1 MAEAFELYASFKIDT
16 SGYTQDLNKIRQEM
30 EQFQQE
36 LNSLAIHPTFDG
48 GRFRSE
54 LQQAQQQST
63 QATEE
68 IQRLQQQIQSLQ
80 EAADGGGSGDSG
92 GGVLS
97 GFLNRLDVIGD
108 IASGQFLANMAVNG
122 INSIID
128 GVTGSIDESIGL
140 ASDLVE
146 TQNVVDVTFEDSAS
160 TINKWAQE
168 ALNAYGITETKA
180 KQYSSTLGAM
190 LKSMGIADD
199 KVLQMSM
206 DMAGLAADMASFY
219 NLDHDTAFEKI
230 RSGISGE
237 NEPLKAL
244 GINMSVANLNAF
256 ALEKGMNKAFDKM
269 SQAEQATLRYQY
281 LLEATK
287 DAQGDFA
294 RTGDS
299 FSNEMRKLQTNLDRI
314 KTEFGKGLLG
324 VVTPAISLLNNV
336 LSDKSYQ
343 YTTAEKI
350 MQERDES
357 IYDAK
362 ATYAQSLTIVNS
374 MRNMEQESGKAVK
387 ATKAWQEALE
397 NLKNVM
403 PGLSQYVDLT
413 SDAIM
418 GNTER
423 IKQYVDTVNGVS
435 LYGAHDTAVTD
446 AQAAVDETEKQ
457 LESLYA
463 RRDYLN
469 SLIGG
474 SNAEEVKAA
483 YQDAAES
490 AYSSFVSTMSDISD
504 YTFADT
510 LEGFMREAPD
520 GSSQYN
526 DIIRARNG
534 FYSEFHHTFTDLQ
547 EDAWEMLTD
556 AMNLQSSDSSA
567 AAGELEDVNR
577 QIEETNDK
585 LNENQTALARATAE
599 WEAYKRAHPEAEKQ
613 VKFNEAIEDEKKA
626 LEDLKSTVKD
636 VYTYQEDALKKAQEA
651 YKGVAS
657 GMGYMVTHTQ
667 EEMKKLLDTDY
678 SKENV
683 LSWYGTNAD
692 ALHAYNDALQQAEA
706 SGVDVG
712 ILSGLTTYSRDN
724 DAYLSR
730 LLNLTPEEIK
740 QLNADYQRARDE
752 ENAMAETKTRY
763 TLANDETYQSMLSTM
778 EKALE
783 AFDQK
788 DAITA
793 YMAENDSAFLAG
805 IDDIRKTLET
815 EIPGINALLE
825 QLGLKQIDYELKDKP
840 WISDFFVRGD
850 ADQREEDIAHEKAA
864 PTLKE
869 QAQARRAREQA
880 RARSGYADM
889 IEDGLMPDDIK
900 ARAQR
905 WNRLVEMK
913 TQEMNDIVDIL
924 EQRMEENQRQRE
936 AEEAEQWNN
945 RATKDM
951 PPLYM
956 MDTIIANAAHPK
968 FVPNTYIGAPSSEQQ
983 EKTTGGNFFSAI
995 ESAIDAAK
1003 EIESRTIQEDF
1014 VTQSI
1019 FNALG
1024 EMMENYKE
1032 SLRNNSAPNI
1042 FSNSD
1047 GVLFVQVTNP
1057 GEIAN
1062 AVSGL
1067 PPTTINNTFSVDGKT
1082 VATAVAPIVNK
1093 IIGRGIRGN
1102 LMEVAR

>member
-16 SGYTQDLNKIRQEM
+16 SGYTQELNKIRQEM

-97 GFLNRLDVIGD
+97 GFLKRLDVIGD

-199 KVLQMSM
+199 QVLQMSM

-237 NEPLKAL
+237 TEPLKAL

-314 KTEFGKGLLG
+314 KTEFGKGLLD

-343 YTTAEKI
+343 YKDAEKI
-350 MQERDES
+350 YTERNQALF
-357 IYDAK
+357 DAQ
-362 ATYAQSLTIVNS
+362 ATYAESMTIVNA
-374 MRNMEQESGKAVK
+374 MRNMEDESGEAIKS
-387 ATKAWQEALE
+387 TDAWRLAIEELI
-397 NLKNVM
+397 NVM
-403 PGLSQYVDLT
+403 PGLAQYVDLT
-413 SDAIM
+413 SDAII
-418 GNTER
+418 GNTES
-423 IKQYVDTVNGVS
+423 INQYVDAVNGVS
-435 LYGAHDTAVTD
+435 QYAAHENAVND
-446 AQAAVDETEKQ
+446 AAALVDADKQ
-457 LESLYA
+457 ELAKLNAYNQYLQSIIDSAESGT
-463 RRDYLN
+463 
-469 SLIGG
+469 IK
-474 SNAEEVKAA
+474 AERKAA
-483 YQDAAES
+483 LER
-490 AYSSFVSTMSDISD
+490 AYEYFKSTVPNLA
-504 YTFADT
+504 FADT
-510 LEGFMREAPD
+510 WEEFTKSSPGNP
-520 GSSQYN
+520 SQYTQQQN
-526 DIIRARNG
+526 VQKGLKREYGYYQLTGTAADAWNQLMEAEEAYNNPSAYYIAQQQENQKQIEA
-534 FYSEFHHTFTDLQ
+534 TTQKLQ
-547 EDAWEMLTD
+547 EDTKAY
-556 AMNLQSSDSSA
+556 
-567 AAGELEDVNR
+567 
-577 QIEETNDK
+577 ND
-585 LNENQTALARATAE
+585 ATAAQNDFVE
-599 WEAYKRAHPEAEKQ
+599 SNEKAKKQ
-613 VKFNEAIEDEKKA
+613 YDFDKAVEDEKKA
-626 LEDLKSTVKD
+626 LEDLKTALKD
-636 VYTYQEDALKKAQEA
+636 VETYRADTLKKAQEA

-706 SGVDVG
+706 AGVDVG

-763 TLANDETYQSMLSTM
+763 TLADDETYQAMLETVQKS
-778 EKALE
+778 LE
-783 AFDQK
+783 AFEQK
-788 DAITA
+788 DEIAA
-793 YMAENDSAFLAG
+793 YMAENNNSLLAG
-805 IDDIRKTLET
+805 IDKMRKTLEA

-825 QLGLKQIDYELKDKP
+825 QLGFKQINYKIKNKPWVHDYGGARAGYADLFADVAKDKNAFNK
-840 WISDFFVRGD
+840 DE
-850 ADQREEDIAHEKAA
+850 AKALHA
-864 PTLKE
+864 IK
-869 QAQARRAREQA
+869 A

-1093 IIGRGIRGN
+1093 IIGRGIRGK

>member
-1 MAEAFELYASFKIDT
+1 
-16 SGYTQDLNKIRQEM
+16 
-30 EQFQQE
+30 
-36 LNSLAIHPTFDG
+36 
-48 GRFRSE
+48 
-54 LQQAQQQST
+54 
-63 QATEE
+63 
-68 IQRLQQQIQSLQ
+68 
-80 EAADGGGSGDSG
+80 
-92 GGVLS
+92 
-97 GFLNRLDVIGD
+97 
-108 IASGQFLANMAVNG
+108 
-122 INSIID
+122 
-128 GVTGSIDESIGL
+128 
-140 ASDLVE
+140 
-146 TQNVVDVTFEDSAS
+146 
-160 TINKWAQE
+160 
-168 ALNAYGITETKA
+168 
-180 KQYSSTLGAM
+180 
-190 LKSMGIADD
+190 
-199 KVLQMSM
+199 
-206 DMAGLAADMASFY
+206 
-219 NLDHDTAFEKI
+219 
-230 RSGISGE
+230 
-237 NEPLKAL
+237 
-244 GINMSVANLNAF
+244 MSVANLNAF

-374 MRNMEQESGKAVK
+374 MRNMEQESGEAVK

-423 IKQYVDTVNGVS
+423 INQYVDTVNGVS

-469 SLIGG
+469 SLIVG

-490 AYSSFVSTMSDISD
+490 AYSSFVRTMSDISD

-510 LEGFMREAPD
+510 LEEFMREAPD

-534 FYSEFHHTFTDLQ
+534 FYSDFHHTFNDVQ
-547 EDAWEMLTD
+547 ENAWEMLAE
-556 AMNLQSSDSSA
+556 AMNLQSLDSNA
-567 AAGELEDVNR
+567 AAGELEEVNR
-577 QIEETNDK
+577 QIEETNDE

-599 WEAYKRAHPEAEKQ
+599 WEAYKRAHPEVEEQ

-626 LEDLKSTVKD
+626 LEDLKTALKD
-636 VYTYQEDALKKAQEA
+636 ADTYRADTLKKAQEA

-706 SGVDVG
+706 AGVDVG

-763 TLANDETYQSMLSTM
+763 TLADDETYQAMLETVQKS
-778 EKALE
+778 LE
-783 AFDQK
+783 AFEQK
-788 DAITA
+788 DEIAA
-793 YMAENDSAFLAG
+793 YMAENNSAVLAG
-805 IDDIRKTLET
+805 INDMKQTLVK
-815 EIPGINALLE
+815 EIPQINALLKI
-825 QLGLKQIDYELKDKP
+825 LGFNNKIETKIHEWTTDFSQNETPYDFLGDISTGKGRAANAPLAVGGHLMEYWAPNPETNPQELADVLAALEAKQKENQKVREGNGYWDKVQEAADKAYENRKQVAKNLTF
-840 WISDFFVRGD
+840 I
-850 ADQREEDIAHEKAA
+850 REMHTTLETMQENYLTA
-864 PTLKE
+864 LKE
-869 QAQARRAREQA
+869 R
-880 RARSGYADM
+880 
-889 IEDGLMPDDIK
+889 K
-900 ARAQR
+900 
-905 WNRLVEMK
+905 
-913 TQEMNDIVDIL
+913 
-924 EQRMEENQRQRE
+924 
-936 AEEAEQWNN
+936 
-945 RATKDM
+945 
-951 PPLYM
+951 
-956 MDTIIANAAHPK
+956 
-968 FVPNTYIGAPSSEQQ
+968 
-983 EKTTGGNFFSAI
+983 
-995 ESAIDAAK
+995 
-1003 EIESRTIQEDF
+1003 
-1014 VTQSI
+1014 
-1019 FNALG
+1019 
-1024 EMMENYKE
+1024 
-1032 SLRNNSAPNI
+1032 APNI
-1042 FSNSD
+1042 TNNEN
-1047 GVLFVQVTNP
+1047 GVLWVRIENP
-1057 GEIAN
+1057 ADVAK

-1067 PPTTINNTFSVDGKT
+1067 PPTTIQNNFSVDGKMI
-1082 VATAVAPIVNK
+1082 ATAIAPYVNSA
-1093 IIGRGIRGN
+1093 IGGTIRSN
-1102 LMEVAR
+1102 LMFKKWGD

>member
-16 SGYTQDLNKIRQEM
+16 SGYTQELNKIRQEM
-30 EQFQQE
+30 QQFQQE
-36 LNSLAIHPTFDG
+36 LNSFAVHPTFDA
-48 GRFRSE
+48 GRFRAE

-97 GFLNRLDVIGD
+97 GFLSRLDVIGD

-199 KVLQMSM
+199 QVLQMSM

-237 NEPLKAL
+237 TEPLKAL

-469 SLIGG
+469 SLIVG

-483 YQDAAES
+483 YHDVVEN
-490 AYSSFVSTMSDISD
+490 AYQSFVRTMAGTNAN
-504 YTFADT
+504 YTFANTFD
-510 LEGFMREAPD
+510 EFFA
-520 GSSQYN
+520 SQY
-526 DIIRARNG
+526 DEVDRAIRGVGDSSINLFDFGDMQAAAW
-534 FYSEFHHTFTDLQ
+534 SKLTEAMSLQTF
-547 EDAWEMLTD
+547 
-556 AMNLQSSDSSA
+556 DSSA

-577 QIEETNDK
+577 QIAETNDK

-599 WEAYKRAHPEAEKQ
+599 WEAYKRAHPEAEEQ
-613 VKFNEAIEDEKKA
+613 VKFNEAVENEKKA
-626 LEDLKSTVKD
+626 LEDLKTALKD
-636 VYTYQEDALKKAQEA
+636 VDTYRADTLKKAQEA

-657 GMGYMVTHTQ
+657 GMGYMVTHKQ

-706 SGVDVG
+706 AGVDVG

-763 TLANDETYQSMLSTM
+763 TLADDETYQAMLETVQKS
-778 EKALE
+778 LE
-783 AFDQK
+783 AFEQK
-788 DAITA
+788 DAIAA
-793 YMAENDSAFLAG
+793 YMAENNSAVLAG
-805 IDDIRKTLET
+805 IDDMKQTLVK
-815 EIPGINALLE
+815 EIPQINALLKI
-825 QLGLKQIDYELKDKP
+825 LGFNNKIETKIHEWRTDFSQNETPYDFLGDISTGKGRAANAPLAVGGHLMEYWAPNPKTNPQELADVLAALEAKQKENQKVREGNGYWDKVQEAADKAYENRKQVAENLTF
-840 WISDFFVRGD
+840 I
-850 ADQREEDIAHEKAA
+850 REMHTTLETMQENYLTA
-864 PTLKE
+864 LKE
-869 QAQARRAREQA
+869 R
-880 RARSGYADM
+880 
-889 IEDGLMPDDIK
+889 K
-900 ARAQR
+900 
-905 WNRLVEMK
+905 
-913 TQEMNDIVDIL
+913 
-924 EQRMEENQRQRE
+924 
-936 AEEAEQWNN
+936 
-945 RATKDM
+945 
-951 PPLYM
+951 
-956 MDTIIANAAHPK
+956 
-968 FVPNTYIGAPSSEQQ
+968 
-983 EKTTGGNFFSAI
+983 
-995 ESAIDAAK
+995 
-1003 EIESRTIQEDF
+1003 
-1014 VTQSI
+1014 
-1019 FNALG
+1019 
-1024 EMMENYKE
+1024 
-1032 SLRNNSAPNI
+1032 APNI
-1042 FSNSD
+1042 TNNED
-1047 GVLFVQVTNP
+1047 GVLWVRIENP
-1057 GEIAN
+1057 ADVAK

-1067 PPTTINNTFSVDGKT
+1067 PPTTIQNNFSVDGKMI
-1082 VATAVAPIVNK
+1082 ATAIAPYVNSA
-1093 IIGRGIRGN
+1093 IGGTIRSN
-1102 LMEVAR
+1102 LMFKKWGD

>member
-16 SGYTQDLNKIRQEM
+16 SGYTQELNKIRQEM

-48 GRFRSE
+48 GRFRTE

-68 IQRLQQQIQSLQ
+68 IKRLQQQIQSLQ
-80 EAADGGGSGDSG
+80 EAAEDSGDDSKNSITG
-92 GGVLS
+92 L
-97 GFLNRLDVIGD
+97 LKRIGIVGE
-108 IASGQFLANMAVNG
+108 IASGQFLGNMFVNG
-122 INSIID
+122 VNTVID
-128 GVTGSIDESIGL
+128 GVTGSISESIEL
-140 ASDLVE
+140 ASDLTE

-199 KVLQMSM
+199 QVLQMSM

-237 NEPLKAL
+237 TEPLKAL

-336 LSDKSYQ
+336 LSVQSYQ
-343 YTTAEKI
+343 YTDAAKNLI
-350 MQERDES
+350 ERNES
-357 IYDAK
+357 IYEAQ
-362 ATYAQSLTIVNS
+362 ATYAQSMTIMNA
-374 MRNMEQESGKAVK
+374 MRNMEEESGDAIKSTNEWK
-387 ATKAWQEALE
+387 DALE
-397 NLKNVM
+397 DLKNVM
-403 PGLSQYVDLT
+403 PGLARYVDLT
-413 SDAIM
+413 SDAIV
-418 GNTER
+418 GNTES
-423 IKQYVDTVNGVS
+423 ISKYVDKLNGVS
-435 LYGAHDTAVTD
+435 LYAAHEEAV
-446 AQAAVDETEKQ
+446 
-457 LESLYA
+457 
-463 RRDYLN
+463 
-469 SLIGG
+469 
-474 SNAEEVKAA
+474 SNAKEQLNQDKQYLAELEAQKRYIQERIDAAGTETVKAA
-483 YQDAAES
+483 NKAALDSAYAYFKSTVPYYDLADTYDEFVKYSFWHISQRNDIERGRMGNRHSAYEKLNDTQEAAWQALLAAENNYNDPTAS
-490 AYSSFVSTMSDISD
+490 LIEKLKELDSQIAETSVSINEETAAFEKLTAEQEEFNKANKEAKLQYDFNKSVDAQKKAFAD
-504 YTFADT
+504 LKTALGDLETYQADT
-510 LEGFMREAPD
+510 LAKM
-520 GSSQYN
+520 
-526 DIIRARNG
+526 
-534 FYSEFHHTFTDLQ
+534 
-547 EDAWEMLTD
+547 
-556 AMNLQSSDSSA
+556 
-567 AAGELEDVNR
+567 
-577 QIEETNDK
+577 
-585 LNENQTALARATAE
+585 
-599 WEAYKRAHPEAEKQ
+599 EKSYRG
-613 VKFNEAIEDEKKA
+613 
-626 LEDLKSTVKD
+626 L
-636 VYTYQEDALKKAQEA
+636 
-651 YKGVAS
+651 AS
-657 GMGYMVTHTQ
+657 GLGFMVTHT
-667 EEMKKLLDTDY
+667 EAEFDKLVSGKY
-678 SKENV
+678 SEKNVMGWFEN
-683 LSWYGTNAD
+683 NAES
-692 ALHAYNDALQQAEA
+692 LKAYNDALEQAKEA
-706 SGVDVG
+706 GYDPG
-712 ILSGLTTYSRDN
+712 ILAQIAKYSTEN
-724 DAYLSR
+724 DALLARYLSVADD
-730 LLNLTPEEIK
+730 PEKVKKI
-740 QLNADYQRARDE
+740 NAGYQATIAE
-752 ENAMAETKTRY
+752 ENRSAQIATDFEMASDEKYQSLVKIAEQYLELYNQSSEITSAMAKNKNAF
-763 TLANDETYQSMLSTM
+763 LGGIDDLK
-778 EKALE
+778 KALE
-783 AFDQK
+783 
-788 DAITA
+788 
-793 YMAENDSAFLAG
+793 EEL
-805 IDDIRKTLET
+805 
-815 EIPGINALLE
+815 PGINELLE
-825 QLGLKQIDYELKDKP
+825 KYGFVKIKNDFEKKP
-840 WISDFFVRGD
+840 WIHDFGGAREGY
-850 ADQREEDIAHEKAA
+850 ADMFDDVANDKNAFS
-864 PTLKE
+864 KE
-869 QAQARRAREQA
+869 QAKALHAIEARS
-880 RARSGYADM
+880 RSGYADM

-905 WNRLVEMK
+905 WNRLVKMK

-924 EQRMEENQRQRE
+924 EQRMEENQSQRE

-968 FVPNTYIGAPSSEQQ
+968 FVPNTYIGTPSSEQQ
-983 EKTTGGNFFSAI
+983 EKTTGGNVFSAI
-995 ESAIDAAK
+995 ESAIAAAK

-1014 VTQSI
+1014 VTKSI
-1019 FNALG
+1019 SNALG
-1024 EMMENYKE
+1024 EMMENYKK

-1047 GVLFVQVTNP
+1047 GVLFVQVMNP
-1057 GEIAN
+1057 DEIAN

-1067 PPTTINNTFSVDGKT
+1067 PPTNINNTFSVDGKT

>member
-1 MAEAFELYASFKIDT
+1 
-16 SGYTQDLNKIRQEM
+16 
-30 EQFQQE
+30 
-36 LNSLAIHPTFDG
+36 
-48 GRFRSE
+48 
-54 LQQAQQQST
+54 
-63 QATEE
+63 
-68 IQRLQQQIQSLQ
+68 
-80 EAADGGGSGDSG
+80 
-92 GGVLS
+92 
-97 GFLNRLDVIGD
+97 
-108 IASGQFLANMAVNG
+108 
-122 INSIID
+122 
-128 GVTGSIDESIGL
+128 
-140 ASDLVE
+140 
-146 TQNVVDVTFEDSAS
+146 
-160 TINKWAQE
+160 
-168 ALNAYGITETKA
+168 
-180 KQYSSTLGAM
+180 
-190 LKSMGIADD
+190 
-199 KVLQMSM
+199 
-206 DMAGLAADMASFY
+206 
-219 NLDHDTAFEKI
+219 
-230 RSGISGE
+230 
-237 NEPLKAL
+237 
-244 GINMSVANLNAF
+244 MSVANLNAF
-256 ALEKGMNKAFDKM
+256 ALEKGMTKAFDKM

-374 MRNMEQESGKAVK
+374 MRNMEQESGEAVK

-469 SLIGG
+469 SLIVG

-483 YQDAAES
+483 YHDVVEN
-490 AYSSFVSTMSDISD
+490 AYHSFVRTMAGTNAN
-504 YTFADT
+504 YTFANTFD
-510 LEGFMREAPD
+510 EFFA
-520 GSSQYN
+520 SQY
-526 DIIRARNG
+526 DEVDRAIRGVGDSSINLFDFGDMQAAAW
-534 FYSEFHHTFTDLQ
+534 SKLTEAMSLQTF
-547 EDAWEMLTD
+547 
-556 AMNLQSSDSSA
+556 DSSA

-599 WEAYKRAHPEAEKQ
+599 WEAYKRAHPEAEEQ
-613 VKFNEAIEDEKKA
+613 VKFNEAVEDEKKA
-626 LEDLKSTVKD
+626 LEDLKTALKD
-636 VYTYQEDALKKAQEA
+636 VETYRADTLKKAQEA

-657 GMGYMVTHTQ
+657 GMGYMVTHTRA
-667 EEMKKLLDTDY
+667 EMDKLLATDY

-706 SGVDVG
+706 AGVDVG

-763 TLANDETYQSMLSTM
+763 TLADDETYQAMLETVQKS
-778 EKALE
+778 LE
-783 AFDQK
+783 AFEQK
-788 DAITA
+788 DEIAA
-793 YMAENDSAFLAG
+793 YMAENNSAVLAG
-805 IDDIRKTLET
+805 INTMRETLEA

-825 QLGLKQIDYELKDKP
+825 QLGFKQIDYELKDKP

-850 ADQREEDIAHEKAA
+850 ADQREEDIAHEKTA

-983 EKTTGGNFFSAI
+983 EKTTGGNVFSAI

-1057 GEIAN
+1057 DEIAN

-1093 IIGRGIRGN
+1093 TIGRGIRGN

>member
-1 MAEAFELYASFKIDT
+1 
-16 SGYTQDLNKIRQEM
+16 
-30 EQFQQE
+30 
-36 LNSLAIHPTFDG
+36 
-48 GRFRSE
+48 
-54 LQQAQQQST
+54 
-63 QATEE
+63 
-68 IQRLQQQIQSLQ
+68 
-80 EAADGGGSGDSG
+80 
-92 GGVLS
+92 
-97 GFLNRLDVIGD
+97 
-108 IASGQFLANMAVNG
+108 
-122 INSIID
+122 
-128 GVTGSIDESIGL
+128 
-140 ASDLVE
+140 
-146 TQNVVDVTFEDSAS
+146 
-160 TINKWAQE
+160 
-168 ALNAYGITETKA
+168 
-180 KQYSSTLGAM
+180 
-190 LKSMGIADD
+190 
-199 KVLQMSM
+199 
-206 DMAGLAADMASFY
+206 
-219 NLDHDTAFEKI
+219 
-230 RSGISGE
+230 
-237 NEPLKAL
+237 
-244 GINMSVANLNAF
+244 MSVANLNAF

-350 MQERDES
+350 MQERDDA

-374 MRNMEQESGKAVK
+374 MRNMEQESGEAVK

-469 SLIGG
+469 SLIVG

-483 YQDAAES
+483 YHDVVEN
-490 AYSSFVSTMSDISD
+490 AYQSFVRTMAGTNAN
-504 YTFADT
+504 YTFANTFD
-510 LEGFMREAPD
+510 EFFA
-520 GSSQYN
+520 SQY
-526 DIIRARNG
+526 DEVDRAIRGVGDSSINLFDFGDMQAAAW
-534 FYSEFHHTFTDLQ
+534 SKLTEAMSLQTF
-547 EDAWEMLTD
+547 
-556 AMNLQSSDSSA
+556 DSSA

-585 LNENQTALARATAE
+585 LNENQTVLARATAE
-599 WEAYKRAHPEAEKQ
+599 REAYKRAHPEAEEQ
-613 VKFNEAIEDEKKA
+613 VKFNEAVEDEKKA
-626 LEDLKSTVKD
+626 LEDLKTALKD
-636 VYTYQEDALKKAQEA
+636 VETYRADTLKKAQEA

-657 GMGYMVTHTQ
+657 GMGYMVTHTRA
-667 EEMKKLLDTDY
+667 EMDKLLATDY

-706 SGVDVG
+706 AGVDVG

-763 TLANDETYQSMLSTM
+763 TLADDETYQAMLETVQKS
-778 EKALE
+778 LE
-783 AFDQK
+783 AFEQK
-788 DAITA
+788 DAIAA
-793 YMAENDSAFLAG
+793 YMAENNSAVLVG
-805 IDDIRKTLET
+805 INTMRETLEA

-825 QLGLKQIDYELKDKP
+825 QLGFKQIDYELEDKP

-850 ADQREEDIAHEKAA
+850 ADQREEDIAHEKTA

-983 EKTTGGNFFSAI
+983 EKTTGGNVFSAI

-1057 GEIAN
+1057 DEIAN

-1082 VATAVAPIVNK
+1082 VATEVAPIVNK

>member
-16 SGYTQDLNKIRQEM
+16 SGYTQELNKIRQEM

-48 GRFRSE
+48 GRFRTE

-68 IQRLQQQIQSLQ
+68 IKRLQQQIQSLQ
-80 EAADGGGSGDSG
+80 EAAEDSGDDSKNSITG
-92 GGVLS
+92 L
-97 GFLNRLDVIGD
+97 LKRIGIVGE
-108 IASGQFLANMAVNG
+108 IASGQFLGNMFVNG
-122 INSIID
+122 VNTVID
-128 GVTGSIDESIGL
+128 GVTGSISESIGL

-199 KVLQMSM
+199 QVLQMSM

-237 NEPLKAL
+237 TEPLKAL

-469 SLIGG
+469 SLIVG
-474 SNAEEVKAA
+474 SNAEEVKSAYHDVVENA
-483 YQDAAES
+483 YQ
-490 AYSSFVSTMSDISD
+490 SFVRTMAGTNAN
-504 YTFADT
+504 YTFANTFD
-510 LEGFMREAPD
+510 EFFA
-520 GSSQYN
+520 SQY
-526 DIIRARNG
+526 DEVDRAIRGVGDSSINLFDFGDMQAAAW
-534 FYSEFHHTFTDLQ
+534 SKLTEAMSLQTF
-547 EDAWEMLTD
+547 
-556 AMNLQSSDSSA
+556 DSSA
-567 AAGELEDVNR
+567 AAGELEEVNR

-585 LNENQTALARATAE
+585 LSENQTALARATAE
-599 WEAYKRAHPEAEKQ
+599 WEAYKRAHPEAEEQ

-626 LEDLKSTVKD
+626 LEDLKTALKD
-636 VYTYQEDALKKAQEA
+636 VDTYRADTLKKAQEA

-706 SGVDVG
+706 AGVDVG

-763 TLANDETYQSMLSTM
+763 TLADDETYQAMLETVKKS
-778 EKALE
+778 LE
-783 AFDQK
+783 AFEQK
-788 DAITA
+788 DAIAA
-793 YMAENDSAFLAG
+793 YMAENNNSLLAG
-805 IDDIRKTLET
+805 IDDMRKTLEA

-825 QLGLKQIDYELKDKP
+825 QLGFNPIDYEIKDKP
-840 WISDFFVRGD
+840 WVHDFGGSRAGY
-850 ADQREEDIAHEKAA
+850 ADLFDDVAKDKNAFNKDEAKALHA
-864 PTLKE
+864 IK
-869 QAQARRAREQA
+869 A

-924 EQRMEENQRQRE
+924 EQRMEGNQRQRE

-983 EKTTGGNFFSAI
+983 EKTTGGNVFSAI

-1057 GEIAN
+1057 DEIAN

-1082 VATAVAPIVNK
+1082 VATEVAPIVNK
-1093 IIGRGIRGN
+1093 IIGRGIRRN

>member
-1 MAEAFELYASFKIDT
+1 
-16 SGYTQDLNKIRQEM
+16 
-30 EQFQQE
+30 
-36 LNSLAIHPTFDG
+36 
-48 GRFRSE
+48 
-54 LQQAQQQST
+54 
-63 QATEE
+63 
-68 IQRLQQQIQSLQ
+68 
-80 EAADGGGSGDSG
+80 
-92 GGVLS
+92 
-97 GFLNRLDVIGD
+97 
-108 IASGQFLANMAVNG
+108 
-122 INSIID
+122 
-128 GVTGSIDESIGL
+128 
-140 ASDLVE
+140 
-146 TQNVVDVTFEDSAS
+146 
-160 TINKWAQE
+160 
-168 ALNAYGITETKA
+168 
-180 KQYSSTLGAM
+180 
-190 LKSMGIADD
+190 
-199 KVLQMSM
+199 
-206 DMAGLAADMASFY
+206 
-219 NLDHDTAFEKI
+219 
-230 RSGISGE
+230 
-237 NEPLKAL
+237 
-244 GINMSVANLNAF
+244 MSVANLNAF

-350 MQERDES
+350 MQERDDA

-374 MRNMEQESGKAVK
+374 MRNMEQESGEAVK

-469 SLIGG
+469 SLIVG

-483 YQDAAES
+483 YHDVVEN
-490 AYSSFVSTMSDISD
+490 AYQSFVRTMAGTNAN
-504 YTFADT
+504 YTFANTFD
-510 LEGFMREAPD
+510 EFFA
-520 GSSQYN
+520 SQY
-526 DIIRARNG
+526 DEVDRAIRGVGDSSINLFDFGDMQAAAW
-534 FYSEFHHTFTDLQ
+534 SKLTEAMSLQTF
-547 EDAWEMLTD
+547 
-556 AMNLQSSDSSA
+556 DSSA

-599 WEAYKRAHPEAEKQ
+599 WEAYKRAHPEAEEQ
-613 VKFNEAIEDEKKA
+613 VKFNEAVEDEKKA
-626 LEDLKSTVKD
+626 LEDLKTALKD
-636 VYTYQEDALKKAQEA
+636 VETYRADTLKKAQEA

-657 GMGYMVTHTQ
+657 GMGYMVTHTRA
-667 EEMKKLLDTDY
+667 EMDKLLATDY

-706 SGVDVG
+706 AGVDVG

-740 QLNADYQRARDE
+740 QLNADYKRARDE

-763 TLANDETYQSMLSTM
+763 TLADDETYQAMLETVKKS
-778 EKALE
+778 LE
-783 AFDQK
+783 AFEQK
-788 DAITA
+788 DAIAA
-793 YMAENDSAFLAG
+793 YMAENNNSLLAG
-805 IDDIRKTLET
+805 IDDMRKTLEA

-825 QLGLKQIDYELKDKP
+825 QLGFNPIDYEIKDKP
-840 WISDFFVRGD
+840 WVHNFGGSRAGY
-850 ADQREEDIAHEKAA
+850 ADLFDDVAKDKNAFNKDEAKALHA
-864 PTLKE
+864 IK
-869 QAQARRAREQA
+869 A

-983 EKTTGGNFFSAI
+983 EKTTGGNVFSAI

-1057 GEIAN
+1057 DEIAN

-1082 VATAVAPIVNK
+1082 VATSVAPIVNK

>member
-1 MAEAFELYASFKIDT
+1 
-16 SGYTQDLNKIRQEM
+16 
-30 EQFQQE
+30 
-36 LNSLAIHPTFDG
+36 
-48 GRFRSE
+48 
-54 LQQAQQQST
+54 
-63 QATEE
+63 
-68 IQRLQQQIQSLQ
+68 
-80 EAADGGGSGDSG
+80 
-92 GGVLS
+92 
-97 GFLNRLDVIGD
+97 
-108 IASGQFLANMAVNG
+108 
-122 INSIID
+122 
-128 GVTGSIDESIGL
+128 
-140 ASDLVE
+140 
-146 TQNVVDVTFEDSAS
+146 
-160 TINKWAQE
+160 
-168 ALNAYGITETKA
+168 
-180 KQYSSTLGAM
+180 
-190 LKSMGIADD
+190 
-199 KVLQMSM
+199 
-206 DMAGLAADMASFY
+206 
-219 NLDHDTAFEKI
+219 
-230 RSGISGE
+230 
-237 NEPLKAL
+237 
-244 GINMSVANLNAF
+244 MSVANLNAF

-343 YTTAEKI
+343 YKDAEKI
-350 MQERDES
+350 YTERNQALF
-357 IYDAK
+357 DAQ
-362 ATYAQSLTIVNS
+362 ATYAESMTIVNA
-374 MRNMEQESGKAVK
+374 MRNMEDESGETIKS
-387 ATKAWQEALE
+387 TDAWRVAIEELI
-397 NLKNVM
+397 NVM
-403 PGLSQYVDLT
+403 PGLAQYVDLT
-413 SDAIM
+413 SDAII
-418 GNTER
+418 GNTES
-423 IKQYVDTVNGVS
+423 INQYVDAVNGVS
-435 LYGAHDTAVTD
+435 QYAAHENAVND
-446 AQAAVDETEKQ
+446 AAALVDADKQ
-457 LESLYA
+457 ELAKLNAYNQYLQSIIDSAESGT
-463 RRDYLN
+463 
-469 SLIGG
+469 IK
-474 SNAEEVKAA
+474 AERKAA
-483 YQDAAES
+483 LERAYEYFKSTVPNLAFANTWEEFTKSSPGNPSQYTQQQNVQKGLKREYGYYQLTGTAAEAWNQLMEAEQAYNNPS
-490 AYSSFVSTMSDISD
+490 AYYI
-504 YTFADT
+504 AQQQ
-510 LEGFMREAPD
+510 ENQKQIEATT
-520 GSSQYN
+520 QK
-526 DIIRARNG
+526 
-534 FYSEFHHTFTDLQ
+534 LQ
-547 EDAWEMLTD
+547 EDTKAY
-556 AMNLQSSDSSA
+556 
-567 AAGELEDVNR
+567 
-577 QIEETNDK
+577 ND
-585 LNENQTALARATAE
+585 ATAAQNDFVE
-599 WEAYKRAHPEAEKQ
+599 SNEKAKKQ
-613 VKFNEAIEDEKKA
+613 YDFDKAVEDEKKA
-626 LEDLKSTVKD
+626 LEDLKTALKD
-636 VYTYQEDALKKAQEA
+636 VETYRADTLKKAQEA

-657 GMGYMVTHTQ
+657 GMGYMVTHTRA
-667 EEMKKLLDTDY
+667 EMDKLLATDY

-706 SGVDVG
+706 AGVDVG

-763 TLANDETYQSMLSTM
+763 TLADDETYQAMLETVQKS
-778 EKALE
+778 LE
-783 AFDQK
+783 AFEQK
-788 DAITA
+788 DAIAA
-793 YMAENDSAFLAG
+793 YMAENNSAVLAG
-805 IDDIRKTLET
+805 INTMRETLEA

-825 QLGLKQIDYELKDKP
+825 QLGFKQIDYELEDKP

-850 ADQREEDIAHEKAA
+850 ADQREEDIAHEKTA

>member
-16 SGYTQDLNKIRQEM
+16 SGYTQELNKIRQEM

-48 GRFRSE
+48 GRFRTE

-80 EAADGGGSGDSG
+80 QAADGGSGDSG

-97 GFLNRLDVIGD
+97 GFLSRLDVIGD

-199 KVLQMSM
+199 QILQMSM

-237 NEPLKAL
+237 NEPLKTL

-256 ALEKGMNKAFDKM
+256 ALEKGMTKTFDKM
-269 SQAEQATLRYQY
+269 TQAEQATLRYQY

-374 MRNMEQESGKAVK
+374 MRNMEQESGEAVK

-413 SDAIM
+413 SDTIM

-469 SLIGG
+469 SLIVG

-483 YQDAAES
+483 YHDVVENAYQSFVRTMAGTNANYTFANTFDEFFASQYDEVDRAIRGVGDSSINLFDFGDMQDAAWSKLTE
-490 AYSSFVSTMSDISD
+490 AMSLQ
-504 YTFADT
+504 TF
-510 LEGFMREAPD
+510 
-520 GSSQYN
+520 
-526 DIIRARNG
+526 
-534 FYSEFHHTFTDLQ
+534 
-547 EDAWEMLTD
+547 
-556 AMNLQSSDSSA
+556 DSSA

-599 WEAYKRAHPEAEKQ
+599 WEAYKRAHPEAEEQ

-626 LEDLKSTVKD
+626 LEDLKTALKD
-636 VYTYQEDALKKAQEA
+636 VDTYRADTLKKAQEA

-706 SGVDVG
+706 AGVDVG

-752 ENAMAETKTRY
+752 ENAMAETKTR
-763 TLANDETYQSMLSTM
+763 LALADDETYQAMLETVQKS
-778 EKALE
+778 LE
-783 AFDQK
+783 AFEQK
-788 DAITA
+788 DEIAA
-793 YMAENDSAFLAG
+793 YMAENNSAVLAG
-805 IDDIRKTLET
+805 INTMRETLEA

-825 QLGLKQIDYELKDKP
+825 QLGFKQIDYELKDKP

-850 ADQREEDIAHEKAA
+850 ADQREEDIAHEKTA

-869 QAQARRAREQA
+869 Q
-880 RARSGYADM
+880 
-889 IEDGLMPDDIK
+889 
-900 ARAQR
+900 AQR

-983 EKTTGGNFFSAI
+983 EKTTGGNVFSAI

>member
-16 SGYTQDLNKIRQEM
+16 SGYTQELNKIRQEM
-30 EQFQQE
+30 QQFQQE
-36 LNSLAIHPTFDG
+36 LNSFAVHPTFDA
-48 GRFRSE
+48 GRFRAE

-97 GFLNRLDVIGD
+97 GFLSQLDVIGD

-128 GVTGSIDESIGL
+128 GVTGSISESIEL
-140 ASDLVE
+140 ASDLKE

-199 KVLQMSM
+199 QVLQMSM

-374 MRNMEQESGKAVK
+374 MRNMEQESGEAVK

-469 SLIGG
+469 SLIVG

-483 YQDAAES
+483 YRDVVEN
-490 AYSSFVSTMSDISD
+490 AYQSFVRTMAGTNAN
-504 YTFADT
+504 YTFANTFD
-510 LEGFMREAPD
+510 EFFA
-520 GSSQYN
+520 SQY
-526 DIIRARNG
+526 DEVDRAIRGVGDSSINLFDFGDMQAAAW
-534 FYSEFHHTFTDLQ
+534 SKLTEAMSLQTF
-547 EDAWEMLTD
+547 
-556 AMNLQSSDSSA
+556 DSSA
-567 AAGELEDVNR
+567 ATGELEEVNR

-585 LNENQTALARATAE
+585 LNENQTALARATSE
-599 WEAYKRAHPEAEKQ
+599 WEAYKRAHPEAEEQ

-636 VYTYQEDALKKAQEA
+636 VYTYQEDALKKMQKS

-657 GMGYMVTHTQ
+657 GFGFMVKHTRDEMQ
-667 EEMKKLLDTDY
+667 ELL
-678 SKENV
+678 N
-683 LSWYGTNAD
+683 
-692 ALHAYNDALQQAEA
+692 
-706 SGVDVG
+706 
-712 ILSGLTTYSRDN
+712 TTYSEENVMGWWEQNANVLEEYNAQLREARDAGLDTGIIEGLLTYSTEN
-724 DAYLSR
+724 EATLARYLDMARNNPDA
-730 LLNLTPEEIK
+730 IAA
-740 QLNADYQRARDE
+740 LNAKYARVRAA
-752 ENAMAETKTRY
+752 ENDSAAFATEI

-805 IDDIRKTLET
+805 IDDIRKTLEA

-825 QLGLKQIDYELKDKP
+825 QLGFKQIDYELKDKP

-850 ADQREEDIAHEKAA
+850 ADQREEDIAHEKTA

-1042 FSNSD
+1042 FNNSD

-1057 GEIAN
+1057 DEIAN

-1093 IIGRGIRGN
+1093 TIGRGIRGN

>member
-1 MAEAFELYASFKIDT
+1 MAEAFELYASLKIDT
-16 SGYTQDLNKIRQEM
+16 SGYTQELNKIRQEM

-36 LNSLAIHPTFDG
+36 LNSFAVHPTFDG
-48 GRFRSE
+48 GRFRTE

-80 EAADGGGSGDSG
+80 QAADGGSGDSG

-97 GFLNRLDVIGD
+97 GFLSRLDVIGD

-128 GVTGSIDESIGL
+128 GITGSIDESIGL

-199 KVLQMSM
+199 QVLQMSM

-237 NEPLKAL
+237 TEPLKAL

-343 YTTAEKI
+343 YKDAEKI
-350 MQERDES
+350 YTERNQS
-357 IYDAK
+357 LFDAQ
-362 ATYAQSLTIVNS
+362 ATYAESMTIVNA
-374 MRNMEQESGKAVK
+374 MRNMEDESGEAIKS
-387 ATKAWQEALE
+387 TDAWRLAIEELI
-397 NLKNVM
+397 NVM
-403 PGLSQYVDLT
+403 PGLAQYVDLT
-413 SDAIM
+413 SDAII
-418 GNTER
+418 GNTES
-423 IKQYVDTVNGVS
+423 INQYVDAVNGVS
-435 LYGAHDTAVTD
+435 QYAAHENAVND
-446 AQAAVDETEKQ
+446 AAALVDADKQ
-457 LESLYA
+457 ELAKLNAYNQYLQSIIDSAESGT
-463 RRDYLN
+463 
-469 SLIGG
+469 IK
-474 SNAEEVKAA
+474 AERKAA
-483 YQDAAES
+483 LER
-490 AYSSFVSTMSDISD
+490 AYEYFKSTVPNLA
-504 YTFADT
+504 FADT
-510 LEGFMREAPD
+510 WEEFTKSSPGNP
-520 GSSQYN
+520 SQYTQQQN
-526 DIIRARNG
+526 VQKGLKREYGYYQLTGTAADAWNQLMEAEEAYNNPSAYYIAQQQENQKQIEA
-534 FYSEFHHTFTDLQ
+534 TTQKLQ
-547 EDAWEMLTD
+547 EDTKAY
-556 AMNLQSSDSSA
+556 
-567 AAGELEDVNR
+567 
-577 QIEETNDK
+577 ND
-585 LNENQTALARATAE
+585 ATAAQNDFVE
-599 WEAYKRAHPEAEKQ
+599 SNEKAKKQ
-613 VKFNEAIEDEKKA
+613 YDFDKAVKDEKKA
-626 LEDLKSTVKD
+626 LEDLKTALKD
-636 VYTYQEDALKKAQEA
+636 VETYRADTLKKAQEA

-752 ENAMAETKTRY
+752 ENAMAETKTR
-763 TLANDETYQSMLSTM
+763 LALADDETYQAMLETVQKS
-778 EKALE
+778 LE

-793 YMAENDSAFLAG
+793 YMAENNNSLLAG
-805 IDDIRKTLET
+805 IDKMRKTLEA

-825 QLGLKQIDYELKDKP
+825 QLGFKQIDYKIKDKP
-840 WISDFFVRGD
+840 WVHDYGGARAGY
-850 ADQREEDIAHEKAA
+850 ADLFADVAKDKNAFNKDEAKALHA
-864 PTLKE
+864 IK
-869 QAQARRAREQA
+869 A

-924 EQRMEENQRQRE
+924 EQRMKENQRQRE

-956 MDTIIANAAHPK
+956 METIIANAAHPK

>member
-1 MAEAFELYASFKIDT
+1 
-16 SGYTQDLNKIRQEM
+16 
-30 EQFQQE
+30 
-36 LNSLAIHPTFDG
+36 
-48 GRFRSE
+48 
-54 LQQAQQQST
+54 
-63 QATEE
+63 
-68 IQRLQQQIQSLQ
+68 
-80 EAADGGGSGDSG
+80 
-92 GGVLS
+92 
-97 GFLNRLDVIGD
+97 
-108 IASGQFLANMAVNG
+108 
-122 INSIID
+122 
-128 GVTGSIDESIGL
+128 
-140 ASDLVE
+140 
-146 TQNVVDVTFEDSAS
+146 
-160 TINKWAQE
+160 
-168 ALNAYGITETKA
+168 
-180 KQYSSTLGAM
+180 
-190 LKSMGIADD
+190 
-199 KVLQMSM
+199 
-206 DMAGLAADMASFY
+206 
-219 NLDHDTAFEKI
+219 
-230 RSGISGE
+230 
-237 NEPLKAL
+237 
-244 GINMSVANLNAF
+244 MSVANLNAF

-343 YTTAEKI
+343 YKDAEKI
-350 MQERDES
+350 YTERNQALF
-357 IYDAK
+357 DAQ
-362 ATYAQSLTIVNS
+362 ATYAESMTIVNA
-374 MRNMEQESGKAVK
+374 MRNMEDESGEAIKS
-387 ATKAWQEALE
+387 TDAWRLAIEELI
-397 NLKNVM
+397 NVM
-403 PGLSQYVDLT
+403 PGLAQYVDLT
-413 SDAIM
+413 SDAII
-418 GNTER
+418 GNTES
-423 IKQYVDTVNGVS
+423 INQYVDAVNGVS
-435 LYGAHDTAVTD
+435 QYAAHENAVND
-446 AQAAVDETEKQ
+446 AAALVDADKQ
-457 LESLYA
+457 ELAKLNAYNQYLQSIIDSAESGT
-463 RRDYLN
+463 
-469 SLIGG
+469 IK
-474 SNAEEVKAA
+474 AERKAA
-483 YQDAAES
+483 LER
-490 AYSSFVSTMSDISD
+490 AYEYFKSTVPNLA
-504 YTFADT
+504 FADT
-510 LEGFMREAPD
+510 WEEFTKSSPGNP
-520 GSSQYN
+520 SQYTQQQN
-526 DIIRARNG
+526 VQKGLKREYGYYQLTGTAADAWNQLMEAEEAYNNPSAYYIAQQQENQKQIEA
-534 FYSEFHHTFTDLQ
+534 TTQKLQ
-547 EDAWEMLTD
+547 EDTKAY
-556 AMNLQSSDSSA
+556 
-567 AAGELEDVNR
+567 
-577 QIEETNDK
+577 ND
-585 LNENQTALARATAE
+585 ATAAQNDFVE
-599 WEAYKRAHPEAEKQ
+599 SNEKAKKQ
-613 VKFNEAIEDEKKA
+613 YDFDKAVKDEKKA
-626 LEDLKSTVKD
+626 LEDLKTALKD
-636 VYTYQEDALKKAQEA
+636 VETYRADTLKKAQEA

-706 SGVDVG
+706 AGVDVG

-763 TLANDETYQSMLSTM
+763 TLADDETYQAMLETVQKS
-778 EKALE
+778 LE
-783 AFDQK
+783 AFEQK
-788 DAITA
+788 DAIAA
-793 YMAENDSAFLAG
+793 YMAENNSAFLAG
-805 IDDIRKTLET
+805 IDTMRKTLEA

-983 EKTTGGNFFSAI
+983 EKTTGGNVFSAI
-995 ESAIDAAK
+995 ESAIEAAK

-1082 VATAVAPIVNK
+1082 VATTVAPIVNK

>member
-1 MAEAFELYASFKIDT
+1 
-16 SGYTQDLNKIRQEM
+16 
-30 EQFQQE
+30 
-36 LNSLAIHPTFDG
+36 
-48 GRFRSE
+48 
-54 LQQAQQQST
+54 
-63 QATEE
+63 
-68 IQRLQQQIQSLQ
+68 
-80 EAADGGGSGDSG
+80 
-92 GGVLS
+92 
-97 GFLNRLDVIGD
+97 
-108 IASGQFLANMAVNG
+108 
-122 INSIID
+122 
-128 GVTGSIDESIGL
+128 
-140 ASDLVE
+140 
-146 TQNVVDVTFEDSAS
+146 
-160 TINKWAQE
+160 
-168 ALNAYGITETKA
+168 
-180 KQYSSTLGAM
+180 
-190 LKSMGIADD
+190 
-199 KVLQMSM
+199 
-206 DMAGLAADMASFY
+206 
-219 NLDHDTAFEKI
+219 
-230 RSGISGE
+230 
-237 NEPLKAL
+237 
-244 GINMSVANLNAF
+244 MSVANLNAF

-374 MRNMEQESGKAVK
+374 MRNMEQESGEAVK

-418 GNTER
+418 GNAER

-469 SLIGG
+469 SLIAG

-483 YQDAAES
+483 YHDVVES
-490 AYSSFVSTMSDISD
+490 AYQSFVRTMAGTNAN
-504 YTFADT
+504 YTFANTFD
-510 LEGFMREAPD
+510 EFFA
-520 GSSQYN
+520 SQY
-526 DIIRARNG
+526 DEVDRAIRGVGDSSINLFDFGDMQA
-534 FYSEFHHTFTDLQ
+534 T
-547 EDAWEMLTD
+547 AWSKLTE
-556 AMNLQSSDSSA
+556 AMNLQTFDSSA
-567 AAGELEDVNR
+567 ATEELEDVNR
-577 QIEETNDK
+577 QIEETNDA

-599 WEAYKRAHPEAEKQ
+599 WEAYKRAHPEAEEQ
-613 VKFNEAIEDEKKA
+613 VKFNEAIEDQKKA
-626 LEDLKSTVKD
+626 FADLKTALGD
-636 VYTYQEDALKKAQEA
+636 LETYQADTLAKMEKSYRGL
-651 YKGVAS
+651 AS
-657 GMGYMVTHTQ
+657 GLGFMVTHT
-667 EEMKKLLDTDY
+667 EAEFDKLVSGKY
-678 SKENV
+678 SEKNVMGWFEN
-683 LSWYGTNAD
+683 NAKS
-692 ALHAYNDALQQAEA
+692 LKAYNDALEQAKEA
-706 SGVDVG
+706 GYDPG
-712 ILSGLTTYSRDN
+712 ILAQIAKYSTEN
-724 DAYLSR
+724 DALLARYLSVADD
-730 LLNLTPEEIK
+730 PEKVKKI
-740 QLNADYQRARDE
+740 NAGYQATIAE
-752 ENAMAETKTRY
+752 ENRSAQIATDFEMASDEKYQSLVKIAEQYVELYNQSSEITSAMAKNKNAF
-763 TLANDETYQSMLSTM
+763 LGGIDDLK
-778 EKALE
+778 KALE
-783 AFDQK
+783 
-788 DAITA
+788 
-793 YMAENDSAFLAG
+793 EEL
-805 IDDIRKTLET
+805 
-815 EIPGINALLE
+815 PGINELLE
-825 QLGLKQIDYELKDKP
+825 KYGFVKIKNDFEKKP
-840 WISDFFVRGD
+840 WVHDFGGAREGY
-850 ADQREEDIAHEKAA
+850 ADMFDDVANDKNAFS
-864 PTLKE
+864 KE
-869 QAQARRAREQA
+869 QAKALHAIEARS
-880 RARSGYADM
+880 RSGYADM

-924 EQRMEENQRQRE
+924 EQRMEENQRQLE
-936 AEEAEQWNN
+936 AEEAA
-945 RATKDM
+945 RAAKEARDNALPKTWSDLS
-951 PPLYM
+951 P
-956 MDTIIANAAHPK
+956 II
-968 FVPNTYIGAPSSEQQ
+968 SSEEFQNAESYETVSN
-983 EKTTGGNFFSAI
+983 EKTTGGNIFSAI

-1003 EIESRTIQEDF
+1003 EIESRTIQEGF

-1019 FNALG
+1019 FNTLG

-1032 SLRNNSAPNI
+1032 SLKNNSAPNI
-1042 FSNSD
+1042 FNNGD

-1057 GEIAN
+1057 DEIAN

>member
-16 SGYTQDLNKIRQEM
+16 SGYTQELNKIRQEM

-48 GRFRSE
+48 GRFRTE

-68 IQRLQQQIQSLQ
+68 IKRLQQQIQSLQ
-80 EAADGGGSGDSG
+80 EAAEDSGDDSKNSITG
-92 GGVLS
+92 L
-97 GFLNRLDVIGD
+97 LKRIGIVGE
-108 IASGQFLANMAVNG
+108 IASGQFLGNMFVNG
-122 INSIID
+122 VNTVID
-128 GVTGSIDESIGL
+128 GVTGSISESIGL

-199 KVLQMSM
+199 QVLQMSM

-237 NEPLKAL
+237 TEPLKAL

-469 SLIGG
+469 SLIVG
-474 SNAEEVKAA
+474 SNAEEVKSAYHDVVENA
-483 YQDAAES
+483 YQ
-490 AYSSFVSTMSDISD
+490 SFVRTMAGTNAN
-504 YTFADT
+504 YTFANTFD
-510 LEGFMREAPD
+510 EFFA
-520 GSSQYN
+520 SQY
-526 DIIRARNG
+526 DEVDRAIRGVGDSSINLFDFGDMQAAAW
-534 FYSEFHHTFTDLQ
+534 SKLTEAMSLQTF
-547 EDAWEMLTD
+547 
-556 AMNLQSSDSSA
+556 DSSA
-567 AAGELEDVNR
+567 AAGELEEVNR

-585 LNENQTALARATAE
+585 LSENQTALARATAE
-599 WEAYKRAHPEAEKQ
+599 WEAYKRAHPEAEEQ

-626 LEDLKSTVKD
+626 LEDLKTALKD
-636 VYTYQEDALKKAQEA
+636 VDTYRADTLKKAQEA

-706 SGVDVG
+706 AGVDVG

-752 ENAMAETKTRY
+752 ENAMAETKTR
-763 TLANDETYQSMLSTM
+763 LALADDETYQAMLETVQKSI
-778 EKALE
+778 E
-783 AFDQK
+783 AFEQK
-788 DAITA
+788 DEIAA
-793 YMAENDSAFLAG
+793 YMAENNNSLLAG
-805 IDDIRKTLET
+805 IDDMRKTLET

-825 QLGLKQIDYELKDKP
+825 QLGFNPIDYEIKDKP
-840 WISDFFVRGD
+840 WVHDFGGSRAGY
-850 ADQREEDIAHEKAA
+850 ADLFDDVAKDKNAFNKDEAKALHA
-864 PTLKE
+864 IK
-869 QAQARRAREQA
+869 A

-905 WNRLVEMK
+905 WNRLVKMK

-983 EKTTGGNFFSAI
+983 EKTTGGNVFSAI

-1019 FNALG
+1019 YNAFG

-1032 SLRNNSAPNI
+1032 SLKNNSAPNI

-1047 GVLFVQVTNP
+1047 GVLCVQVTNP
-1057 GEIAN
+1057 ADIAN

-1082 VATAVAPIVNK
+1082 VATTVAPIVNK

>member
-1 MAEAFELYASFKIDT
+1 MAKAFELYASFKIDT
-16 SGYTQDLNKIRQEM
+16 SGYTQELNKIRQEM
-30 EQFQQE
+30 QQFQQE
-36 LNSLAIHPTFDG
+36 LNSFAVHPTFDG
-48 GRFRSE
+48 GRFRTE

-80 EAADGGGSGDSG
+80 QAADGGSGDSG

-97 GFLNRLDVIGD
+97 GFLSRLDVIGD
-108 IASGQFLANMAVNG
+108 IASGQFLANMAANG

-128 GVTGSIDESIGL
+128 GITGSIDESIGL

-199 KVLQMSM
+199 QVLQMSM

-237 NEPLKAL
+237 TEPLKAL

-336 LSDKSYQ
+336 LSVQSYQ
-343 YTTAEKI
+343 YTDAAKNLI
-350 MQERDES
+350 ERNES
-357 IYDAK
+357 IYEAQ
-362 ATYAQSLTIVNS
+362 ATYAQSMTIMNA
-374 MRNMEQESGKAVK
+374 MRNMEEESGDAIKSTNEWK
-387 ATKAWQEALE
+387 DALE
-397 NLKNVM
+397 DLKNVM
-403 PGLSQYVDLT
+403 PGLARYVDLT
-413 SDAIM
+413 SDAIV
-418 GNTER
+418 GNTES
-423 IKQYVDTVNGVS
+423 ISKYVDTLNGVS
-435 LYGAHDTAVTD
+435 LYAAHEEAV
-446 AQAAVDETEKQ
+446 
-457 LESLYA
+457 
-463 RRDYLN
+463 
-469 SLIGG
+469 
-474 SNAEEVKAA
+474 SNAKEQLNQDKQYLAELEAQKRYIQEQIDAAGTETVKAA
-483 YQDAAES
+483 NKAALDSAYAYFKSTVPYYDLADTYDEFVKYSFGHISQRNDIERGRMGNRHSAYEKLNDTQEAAWQALLAAENNYNDPTAS
-490 AYSSFVSTMSDISD
+490 LIEKLKELDSQIAETSVSINEETAAFEKLTAEQEEFNKANKEAKWQYDFNKSVDAQKQAFAD
-504 YTFADT
+504 LKTALGDLETYQADT
-510 LEGFMREAPD
+510 LAKM
-520 GSSQYN
+520 
-526 DIIRARNG
+526 
-534 FYSEFHHTFTDLQ
+534 
-547 EDAWEMLTD
+547 
-556 AMNLQSSDSSA
+556 
-567 AAGELEDVNR
+567 
-577 QIEETNDK
+577 
-585 LNENQTALARATAE
+585 
-599 WEAYKRAHPEAEKQ
+599 EKSYRG
-613 VKFNEAIEDEKKA
+613 
-626 LEDLKSTVKD
+626 L
-636 VYTYQEDALKKAQEA
+636 
-651 YKGVAS
+651 AS
-657 GMGYMVTHTQ
+657 GLGFMVTHT
-667 EEMKKLLDTDY
+667 EAEFDKLVSGKY
-678 SKENV
+678 SEKNVMGWFEN
-683 LSWYGTNAD
+683 NAES
-692 ALHAYNDALQQAEA
+692 LKAYNDALEQAKEA
-706 SGVDVG
+706 GYDPG
-712 ILSGLTTYSRDN
+712 ILAQIAKYSTEN
-724 DAYLSR
+724 DALLARYLSVADD
-730 LLNLTPEEIK
+730 PEKVKKI
-740 QLNADYQRARDE
+740 NAGYQATIAE
-752 ENAMAETKTRY
+752 ENRSAQIATDFEMASDEKYQSLVKIAEQYLELYNQSSEITSAMAKNKNAF
-763 TLANDETYQSMLSTM
+763 LGGIDDLK
-778 EKALE
+778 KALE
-783 AFDQK
+783 
-788 DAITA
+788 
-793 YMAENDSAFLAG
+793 EEL
-805 IDDIRKTLET
+805 
-815 EIPGINALLE
+815 PGINELLE
-825 QLGLKQIDYELKDKP
+825 KYGFVKIKNDFEKKP
-840 WISDFFVRGD
+840 WIHDFGGAREGY
-850 ADQREEDIAHEKAA
+850 ADMFDDVANDKNAFS
-864 PTLKE
+864 KE
-869 QAQARRAREQA
+869 QAKALHAIEARS
-880 RARSGYADM
+880 RSGYADM

-983 EKTTGGNFFSAI
+983 EKTTGGNVFSAI

-1057 GEIAN
+1057 DEIAN

-1082 VATAVAPIVNK
+1082 VATEVAPIVNK

>member
-16 SGYTQDLNKIRQEM
+16 SGYTQELNKIRQEM

-48 GRFRSE
+48 GRFRTE

-68 IQRLQQQIQSLQ
+68 IKRLQQQIQSLQ
-80 EAADGGGSGDSG
+80 EAAEDSGDDSKNSITG
-92 GGVLS
+92 L
-97 GFLNRLDVIGD
+97 LKRIGIVGE
-108 IASGQFLANMAVNG
+108 IASGQFLGNMFVNG
-122 INSIID
+122 VNTVID
-128 GVTGSIDESIGL
+128 GVTGSISESIEL
-140 ASDLVE
+140 ASDLTE

-199 KVLQMSM
+199 QVLQMSM

-237 NEPLKAL
+237 TEPLKAL

-343 YTTAEKI
+343 QTEIEKI
-350 MQERDES
+350 YSERDES
-357 IYDAK
+357 LFDAEV
-362 ATYAQSLTIVNS
+362 AYQRSLTIVDS
-374 MRNMEQESGKAVK
+374 MRSIEDESGDAVK
-387 ATKAWQEALE
+387 STEKWRAALEAL
-397 NLKNVM
+397 KDVM

-413 SDAIM
+413 TDAII
-418 GNTER
+418 GNDEA
-423 IKQYVDTVNGVS
+423 IQNYVDTLHGVTKYNS
-435 LYGAHDTAVTD
+435 YEQAESD
-446 AQAAVDETEKQ
+446 AQKTYDDLQTQIAEKEADIAKRKLLIQSSDALQALYDKRVEDAWRTYAQRYGYEPDYQTARKMPASDMRSYAYAVGNENPHANLGGLVTGLNAEQIYYFDLFRNAQNAAKDPLAQEKAELESEKEELAELVPQAEAAAVALDDVKKSREEYVNSPEGRKAKLNSDFKAAVD
-457 LESLYA
+457 A
-463 RRDYLN
+463 
-469 SLIGG
+469 
-474 SNAEEVKAA
+474 
-483 YQDAAES
+483 
-490 AYSSFVSTMSDISD
+490 
-504 YTFADT
+504 
-510 LEGFMREAPD
+510 
-520 GSSQYN
+520 
-526 DIIRARNG
+526 
-534 FYSEFHHTFTDLQ
+534 
-547 EDAWEMLTD
+547 
-556 AMNLQSSDSSA
+556 
-567 AAGELEDVNR
+567 
-577 QIEETNDK
+577 
-585 LNENQTALARATAE
+585 
-599 WEAYKRAHPEAEKQ
+599 
-613 VKFNEAIEDEKKA
+613 EKKA
-626 LEDLKSTVKD
+626 LDDLKTALKD
-636 VYTYQEDALKKAQEA
+636 VETYRADTLKKAQEA

-657 GMGYMVTHTQ
+657 GIGYMVTHTQ

-692 ALHAYNDALQQAEA
+692 ALHAYNDALKQAEA
-706 SGVDVG
+706 AGVDVG

-763 TLANDETYQSMLSTM
+763 TLANDETYQAMLETVQKS
-778 EKALE
+778 LE
-783 AFDQK
+783 AFEQK
-788 DAITA
+788 DEIAA
-793 YMAENDSAFLAG
+793 YMAENNNSLLAG
-805 IDDIRKTLET
+805 IDKMRKTLET

-825 QLGLKQIDYELKDKP
+825 QLGFKQIDYKIKDKP
-840 WISDFFVRGD
+840 WVHDYGGARAGY
-850 ADQREEDIAHEKAA
+850 ADMFADVAKDKNAFNKDEAKALHA
-864 PTLKE
+864 KK
-869 QAQARRAREQA
+869 A

-913 TQEMNDIVDIL
+913 TQEMNGIVDIL
-924 EQRMEENQRQRE
+924 EQRMEGNQRQRE

-1019 FNALG
+1019 FNSLG

-1042 FSNSD
+1042 FNNSD

-1082 VATAVAPIVNK
+1082 VATTVAPIVNK

>member
-16 SGYTQDLNKIRQEM
+16 SGYTQELNKIRQEM
-30 EQFQQE
+30 QQFQQE
-36 LNSLAIHPTFDG
+36 LNSFAVHPTFDA
-48 GRFRSE
+48 GRFRAE

-80 EAADGGGSGDSG
+80 QAADGGGSGDSG

-97 GFLNRLDVIGD
+97 GFLSRLDVIGD
-108 IASGQFLANMAVNG
+108 IASGQFIANMAVNG

-128 GVTGSIDESIGL
+128 GITGSIDESIGL

-199 KVLQMSM
+199 QVLQMSM

-237 NEPLKAL
+237 TEPLKAL

-350 MQERDES
+350 MQERDDA

-374 MRNMEQESGKAVK
+374 MRNMEQESGEAVK

-469 SLIGG
+469 SLIVG

-483 YQDAAES
+483 YHDVVENAYQSFVRTMAETNANYTFANTFDEFFASQYDEVDRAIRGVGDSSINLFDFGDMQDAAWSKLTE
-490 AYSSFVSTMSDISD
+490 AMSLQ
-504 YTFADT
+504 TF
-510 LEGFMREAPD
+510 
-520 GSSQYN
+520 
-526 DIIRARNG
+526 
-534 FYSEFHHTFTDLQ
+534 
-547 EDAWEMLTD
+547 
-556 AMNLQSSDSSA
+556 DSSA
-567 AAGELEDVNR
+567 AAGELEEVNR

-599 WEAYKRAHPEAEKQ
+599 WEAYKRAHPEAEEQ
-613 VKFNEAIEDEKKA
+613 VKFNEAIEDEKQA
-626 LEDLKSTVKD
+626 LEDLKTALKD
-636 VYTYQEDALKKAQEA
+636 VDTYRADTLKKAQEA

-657 GMGYMVTHTQ
+657 GTGYMVTHTQ

-706 SGVDVG
+706 AGVDVG

-763 TLANDETYQSMLSTM
+763 TLADNETYQAMLETVQ
-778 EKALE
+778 KALE
-783 AFDQK
+783 AFKQK
-788 DAITA
+788 DAIAA
-793 YMAENDSAFLAG
+793 YMAENNSAVLAG
-805 IDDIRKTLET
+805 IDDMKQTLVK
-815 EIPGINALLE
+815 EIPQINALLKI
-825 QLGLKQIDYELKDKP
+825 LGFNNKIETKIHEWRTDFSQNETPYDFLGDISTGKGRAANAPLAVGGHLMEYWAPNPKTNPQELADVLAALEAKQKENQKVREGNGYWDKAQEAADKAYENRKQVAENLTF
-840 WISDFFVRGD
+840 I
-850 ADQREEDIAHEKAA
+850 REMHTTLETMQENYLTA
-864 PTLKE
+864 LKE
-869 QAQARRAREQA
+869 R
-880 RARSGYADM
+880 
-889 IEDGLMPDDIK
+889 K
-900 ARAQR
+900 
-905 WNRLVEMK
+905 
-913 TQEMNDIVDIL
+913 
-924 EQRMEENQRQRE
+924 
-936 AEEAEQWNN
+936 
-945 RATKDM
+945 
-951 PPLYM
+951 
-956 MDTIIANAAHPK
+956 
-968 FVPNTYIGAPSSEQQ
+968 
-983 EKTTGGNFFSAI
+983 
-995 ESAIDAAK
+995 
-1003 EIESRTIQEDF
+1003 
-1014 VTQSI
+1014 
-1019 FNALG
+1019 
-1024 EMMENYKE
+1024 
-1032 SLRNNSAPNI
+1032 APNI
-1042 FSNSD
+1042 TNNED
-1047 GVLFVQVTNP
+1047 GVLWVRIENP
-1057 GEIAN
+1057 ADVAK

-1067 PPTTINNTFSVDGKT
+1067 PPTTIQNNFSVDGKMI
-1082 VATAVAPIVNK
+1082 ATAIAPYVNSA
-1093 IIGRGIRGN
+1093 IGGTIRSN
-1102 LMEVAR
+1102 LMFKKWGD

>member
-1 MAEAFELYASFKIDT
+1 
-16 SGYTQDLNKIRQEM
+16 
-30 EQFQQE
+30 
-36 LNSLAIHPTFDG
+36 
-48 GRFRSE
+48 
-54 LQQAQQQST
+54 
-63 QATEE
+63 
-68 IQRLQQQIQSLQ
+68 
-80 EAADGGGSGDSG
+80 
-92 GGVLS
+92 
-97 GFLNRLDVIGD
+97 
-108 IASGQFLANMAVNG
+108 
-122 INSIID
+122 
-128 GVTGSIDESIGL
+128 
-140 ASDLVE
+140 
-146 TQNVVDVTFEDSAS
+146 
-160 TINKWAQE
+160 
-168 ALNAYGITETKA
+168 
-180 KQYSSTLGAM
+180 
-190 LKSMGIADD
+190 
-199 KVLQMSM
+199 
-206 DMAGLAADMASFY
+206 
-219 NLDHDTAFEKI
+219 
-230 RSGISGE
+230 
-237 NEPLKAL
+237 
-244 GINMSVANLNAF
+244 MSVENLNAF

-324 VVTPAISLLNNV
+324 IVTPAISLLNNV

-374 MRNMEQESGKAVK
+374 MRNMEQESGEAVK

-423 IKQYVDTVNGVS
+423 IKQYVDTANGVS
-435 LYGAHDTAVTD
+435 LYDAHDTAVTD

-469 SLIGG
+469 SLIVG
-474 SNAEEVKAA
+474 SNAEEVKAVYHDVVENA
-483 YQDAAES
+483 YQ
-490 AYSSFVSTMSDISD
+490 SFVRTMAGTNAN
-504 YTFADT
+504 YTFANTFDEF
-510 LEGFMREAPD
+510 LA
-520 GSSQYN
+520 SQY
-526 DIIRARNG
+526 DEVDRAIRWFGYFFDFGDMQAAAW
-534 FYSEFHHTFTDLQ
+534 SKLKEAMSLQTFD
-547 EDAWEMLTD
+547 
-556 AMNLQSSDSSA
+556 NSA

-577 QIEETNDK
+577 QIEENTDK
-585 LNENQTALARATAE
+585 LNENQTTLARATAE
-599 WEAYKRAHPEAEKQ
+599 REAYNRAHPEVEKQ

-626 LEDLKSTVKD
+626 LEDLKTALKD
-636 VYTYQEDALKKAQEA
+636 VETYRADTLKNAQEA

-692 ALHAYNDALQQAEA
+692 ALHAYNDALKQAEA
-706 SGVDVG
+706 AGVDVG
-712 ILSGLTTYSRDN
+712 ILSGLTTYSREN

-740 QLNADYQRARDE
+740 QQNADYQRARDE

-763 TLANDETYQSMLSTM
+763 TLADDETYQAMLETVQKS
-778 EKALE
+778 LE
-783 AFDQK
+783 AFEQK
-788 DAITA
+788 DAIAA
-793 YMAENDSAFLAG
+793 YMAENNSAVLAG
-805 IDDIRKTLET
+805 INTMRKTLEA

-825 QLGLKQIDYELKDKP
+825 QLGFKQIDYELKDKP
-840 WISDFFVRGD
+840 WISDYFVRGD
-850 ADQREEDIAHEKAA
+850 ADQREEDIAHEKTA

-924 EQRMEENQRQRE
+924 EQRMEENKRQRE

-1014 VTQSI
+1014 VTQAI
-1019 FNALG
+1019 FKANE

-1032 SLRNNSAPNI
+1032 SLKNNSAPNI
-1042 FSNSD
+1042 FNNSD
-1047 GVLFVQVTNP
+1047 GVLFVKVTNP
-1057 GEIAN
+1057 SEIAN

-1082 VATAVAPIVNK
+1082 VATEVAPIVNK

>member
-16 SGYTQDLNKIRQEM
+16 SGYTQELNKIRQEM
-30 EQFQQE
+30 QQFQQE
-36 LNSLAIHPTFDG
+36 LNSFAVHPTFDA
-48 GRFRSE
+48 GRFRAE

-68 IQRLQQQIQSLQ
+68 IKRLQQQIQSLQ
-80 EAADGGGSGDSG
+80 QAADGGGSGDSG

-97 GFLNRLDVIGD
+97 GFLGQLDVIGD
-108 IASGQFLANMAVNG
+108 IASGQFIANMAVNG

-128 GVTGSIDESIGL
+128 GITGSIDESIGL

-199 KVLQMSM
+199 QVLQMSM

-256 ALEKGMNKAFDKM
+256 ALEKGMTKTFDKM
-269 SQAEQATLRYQY
+269 TQAEQATLRYQY

-343 YTTAEKI
+343 YKDAEKI
-350 MQERDES
+350 YTERNQALF
-357 IYDAK
+357 DAQ
-362 ATYAQSLTIVNS
+362 ATYAESMTIVNA
-374 MRNMEQESGKAVK
+374 MRNMEDESGEAIKS
-387 ATKAWQEALE
+387 TDAWRLAIEELI
-397 NLKNVM
+397 NVM
-403 PGLSQYVDLT
+403 PGLAQYVDLT
-413 SDAIM
+413 SDAII
-418 GNTER
+418 GNTES
-423 IKQYVDTVNGVS
+423 INQYVDAVNGVS
-435 LYGAHDTAVTD
+435 QYAAHENAVND
-446 AQAAVDETEKQ
+446 AAALVDADKQ
-457 LESLYA
+457 ELAKLNAYNQYLQSIIDSAESGT
-463 RRDYLN
+463 
-469 SLIGG
+469 IK
-474 SNAEEVKAA
+474 AERKAA
-483 YQDAAES
+483 LER
-490 AYSSFVSTMSDISD
+490 AYEYFKSTVPNLA
-504 YTFADT
+504 FADT
-510 LEGFMREAPD
+510 WEEFTKSSPGNP
-520 GSSQYN
+520 SQYTQQQN
-526 DIIRARNG
+526 VQKGLKREYGYYQLTGTAADAWNQLMEAEEAYNNPSAYYIAQQQENQKQIEA
-534 FYSEFHHTFTDLQ
+534 TTQKLQ
-547 EDAWEMLTD
+547 EDTKAY
-556 AMNLQSSDSSA
+556 
-567 AAGELEDVNR
+567 
-577 QIEETNDK
+577 ND
-585 LNENQTALARATAE
+585 ATAAQNDFVE
-599 WEAYKRAHPEAEKQ
+599 SNEKAKKQ
-613 VKFNEAIEDEKKA
+613 YDFDKAVEDEKKA
-626 LEDLKSTVKD
+626 LEDLKTALKD
-636 VYTYQEDALKKAQEA
+636 VETYRADTLKKAQEA

-706 SGVDVG
+706 AGVDVG

-763 TLANDETYQSMLSTM
+763 TLADDETYQAMLETVQKS
-778 EKALE
+778 LE
-783 AFDQK
+783 AFEQK
-788 DAITA
+788 DAIAA
-793 YMAENDSAFLAG
+793 YMAENNSAFLAG
-805 IDDIRKTLET
+805 INTMRETLEA

-825 QLGLKQIDYELKDKP
+825 QLGFKQIDYELKDKP

-850 ADQREEDIAHEKAA
+850 ADQREEDIAHEKTA

-889 IEDGLMPDDIK
+889 IEDGLMPNDIK

-983 EKTTGGNFFSAI
+983 EKTTGGNVFSAI

>member
-1 MAEAFELYASFKIDT
+1 
-16 SGYTQDLNKIRQEM
+16 
-30 EQFQQE
+30 
-36 LNSLAIHPTFDG
+36 
-48 GRFRSE
+48 
-54 LQQAQQQST
+54 
-63 QATEE
+63 
-68 IQRLQQQIQSLQ
+68 
-80 EAADGGGSGDSG
+80 
-92 GGVLS
+92 
-97 GFLNRLDVIGD
+97 
-108 IASGQFLANMAVNG
+108 
-122 INSIID
+122 
-128 GVTGSIDESIGL
+128 
-140 ASDLVE
+140 
-146 TQNVVDVTFEDSAS
+146 
-160 TINKWAQE
+160 
-168 ALNAYGITETKA
+168 
-180 KQYSSTLGAM
+180 
-190 LKSMGIADD
+190 
-199 KVLQMSM
+199 
-206 DMAGLAADMASFY
+206 
-219 NLDHDTAFEKI
+219 
-230 RSGISGE
+230 
-237 NEPLKAL
+237 
-244 GINMSVANLNAF
+244 MSVANLNAF
-256 ALEKGMNKAFDKM
+256 ALEKGMTKAFDKM

-374 MRNMEQESGKAVK
+374 MRNMEQESGEAVK

-418 GNTER
+418 GNAER

-469 SLIGG
+469 SLIAG

-483 YQDAAES
+483 YHDVVES
-490 AYSSFVSTMSDISD
+490 AYQSFVRTMAGTNAN
-504 YTFADT
+504 YTFANTFD
-510 LEGFMREAPD
+510 EFFA
-520 GSSQYN
+520 SQYDEVDRAIRGVGDSSIN
-526 DIIRARNG
+526 LFDFGDMQAAAWSKLTEAMSLQTFDI
-534 FYSEFHHTFTDLQ
+534 
-547 EDAWEMLTD
+547 
-556 AMNLQSSDSSA
+556 SA
-567 AAGELEDVNR
+567 AAGELEEVNR
-577 QIEETNDK
+577 KIEETSDK
-585 LNENQTALARATAE
+585 LSENQTVLARATAE
-599 WEAYKRAHPEAEKQ
+599 REAYKRAHPEVEEQ

-626 LEDLKSTVKD
+626 LDDLKTALKD
-636 VYTYQEDALKKAQEA
+636 VDTYRADTLKKAQEA

-657 GMGYMVTHTQ
+657 GMGYMVTHTRA
-667 EEMKKLLDTDY
+667 EMDKLLATDY

-706 SGVDVG
+706 AGVDVG

-763 TLANDETYQSMLSTM
+763 TLADDETYQAMLETVQKS
-778 EKALE
+778 LE
-783 AFDQK
+783 AFEQK
-788 DAITA
+788 DEIAA
-793 YMAENDSAFLAG
+793 YMAENNNSLLAG
-805 IDDIRKTLET
+805 INKMRKTLEA

-825 QLGLKQIDYELKDKP
+825 QLGFKQINYKIKNKPWVHDYGGARAGYADLFADVAKDKNAFNK
-840 WISDFFVRGD
+840 DE
-850 ADQREEDIAHEKAA
+850 AKALHA
-864 PTLKE
+864 IK
-869 QAQARRAREQA
+869 A

-956 MDTIIANAAHPK
+956 METIIANAAHPK

-983 EKTTGGNFFSAI
+983 EKTTGGNVFSAI

>member
-16 SGYTQDLNKIRQEM
+16 SGYTQELNKIRQEM
-30 EQFQQE
+30 QQFQQE
-36 LNSLAIHPTFDG
+36 LNSFSVHPTFDG
-48 GRFRSE
+48 GRFRTE

-80 EAADGGGSGDSG
+80 QAADGGGSGGSG

-97 GFLNRLDVIGD
+97 GFLSQLDVIGD

-128 GVTGSIDESIGL
+128 GITGSIDESIGL

-199 KVLQMSM
+199 QVLQMSM

-237 NEPLKAL
+237 TEPLKAL

-343 YTTAEKI
+343 YKDAEKI
-350 MQERDES
+350 YTERNQALF
-357 IYDAK
+357 DAQ
-362 ATYAQSLTIVNS
+362 ATYAESMTIVNA
-374 MRNMEQESGKAVK
+374 MRNMEDESGEAIKS
-387 ATKAWQEALE
+387 TDAWRLAIEELI
-397 NLKNVM
+397 NVM
-403 PGLSQYVDLT
+403 PGLAQYVDLT
-413 SDAIM
+413 SDAII
-418 GNTER
+418 GNTES
-423 IKQYVDTVNGVS
+423 INQYVDAVNGVS
-435 LYGAHDTAVTD
+435 QYAAHENAVND
-446 AQAAVDETEKQ
+446 AAALVDADKQ
-457 LESLYA
+457 ELAKLNAYNQYLQSIIDSAESGT
-463 RRDYLN
+463 
-469 SLIGG
+469 IK
-474 SNAEEVKAA
+474 AERKAA
-483 YQDAAES
+483 LER
-490 AYSSFVSTMSDISD
+490 AYEYFKSTVPNLA
-504 YTFADT
+504 FADT
-510 LEGFMREAPD
+510 WEEFTKSSPGNP
-520 GSSQYN
+520 SQYTQQQN
-526 DIIRARNG
+526 VQKGLKREYGYYQLTGTAADAWNQLMEAEEAYNNPSAYYIAQQQENQKQIEA
-534 FYSEFHHTFTDLQ
+534 TTQKLQ
-547 EDAWEMLTD
+547 EDTKAY
-556 AMNLQSSDSSA
+556 
-567 AAGELEDVNR
+567 
-577 QIEETNDK
+577 ND
-585 LNENQTALARATAE
+585 ATAAQNDFVE
-599 WEAYKRAHPEAEKQ
+599 SNEKAKKQ
-613 VKFNEAIEDEKKA
+613 YDFDKAVEDEKKA
-626 LEDLKSTVKD
+626 LEDLKTALKD
-636 VYTYQEDALKKAQEA
+636 VDTYRADTLKKAQEA

-706 SGVDVG
+706 AGVDVG

-752 ENAMAETKTRY
+752 ENAMAETKTR
-763 TLANDETYQSMLSTM
+763 LALADDETYQAMLETVQKS
-778 EKALE
+778 LE
-783 AFDQK
+783 AFEQK
-788 DAITA
+788 DEIAA
-793 YMAENDSAFLAG
+793 YMAENNNSLLAG
-805 IDDIRKTLET
+805 IDKMRKTLEA

-825 QLGLKQIDYELKDKP
+825 QLGFKQIDYKIKDKP
-840 WISDFFVRGD
+840 WVHDYGGARAGY
-850 ADQREEDIAHEKAA
+850 ADLFADVAKDKNAFNKDEAKALHA
-864 PTLKE
+864 IK
-869 QAQARRAREQA
+869 A

-936 AEEAEQWNN
+936 AEETEQWNN

-1082 VATAVAPIVNK
+1082 VATTVAPIVNK

>member
-16 SGYTQDLNKIRQEM
+16 SGYTQELNKIRQEM
-30 EQFQQE
+30 QQFQQE
-36 LNSLAIHPTFDG
+36 LNSFAVHPTFDA
-48 GRFRSE
+48 GRFRAE

-97 GFLNRLDVIGD
+97 GFLSRLDVIGD

-199 KVLQMSM
+199 QVLQMSM

-237 NEPLKAL
+237 TEPLKAL

-469 SLIGG
+469 SLIVG

-483 YQDAAES
+483 YHDVVEN
-490 AYSSFVSTMSDISD
+490 AYQSFVRTMAGTNAN
-504 YTFADT
+504 YTFANTFD
-510 LEGFMREAPD
+510 EFFA
-520 GSSQYN
+520 SQY
-526 DIIRARNG
+526 DEVDRAIRGVGDSSINLFDFGDMQAAAW
-534 FYSEFHHTFTDLQ
+534 SKLTEAMSLQTF
-547 EDAWEMLTD
+547 
-556 AMNLQSSDSSA
+556 DSSA

-577 QIEETNDK
+577 QIAETNDK

-599 WEAYKRAHPEAEKQ
+599 WEAYKRAHPEAEEQ
-613 VKFNEAIEDEKKA
+613 VKFNEAVENEKKA
-626 LEDLKSTVKD
+626 LEDLKTALKD
-636 VYTYQEDALKKAQEA
+636 VDTYRADTLKKAQEA

-657 GMGYMVTHTQ
+657 GMGYMVTHKQ

-706 SGVDVG
+706 AGVDVG

-763 TLANDETYQSMLSTM
+763 TLANDETYQAMLETVQKS
-778 EKALE
+778 LE
-783 AFDQK
+783 AFEQK
-788 DAITA
+788 DAIAA
-793 YMAENDSAFLAG
+793 YMAENNSAVLAG
-805 IDDIRKTLET
+805 IDDMKQTLVK
-815 EIPGINALLE
+815 EIPQINALLKS
-825 QLGLKQIDYELKDKP
+825 LGFNNKIETKIHEWTTDFSQNETPYDFLGDISTGKGRAANAPLAVGGHLMEYWAPNPKTNPQELADVLAALEAKQKENQKVREGNGYWDKVQEAADKAYENRKQVAKNLTF
-840 WISDFFVRGD
+840 I
-850 ADQREEDIAHEKAA
+850 REMHTTLETMQENYLTA
-864 PTLKE
+864 LKE
-869 QAQARRAREQA
+869 R
-880 RARSGYADM
+880 
-889 IEDGLMPDDIK
+889 K
-900 ARAQR
+900 
-905 WNRLVEMK
+905 
-913 TQEMNDIVDIL
+913 
-924 EQRMEENQRQRE
+924 
-936 AEEAEQWNN
+936 
-945 RATKDM
+945 
-951 PPLYM
+951 
-956 MDTIIANAAHPK
+956 
-968 FVPNTYIGAPSSEQQ
+968 
-983 EKTTGGNFFSAI
+983 
-995 ESAIDAAK
+995 
-1003 EIESRTIQEDF
+1003 
-1014 VTQSI
+1014 
-1019 FNALG
+1019 
-1024 EMMENYKE
+1024 
-1032 SLRNNSAPNI
+1032 APNI
-1042 FSNSD
+1042 TNNED
-1047 GVLFVQVTNP
+1047 GVLWVRIENP
-1057 GEIAN
+1057 ADVAK

-1067 PPTTINNTFSVDGKT
+1067 PPTTIQNNFSVDGKMI
-1082 VATAVAPIVNK
+1082 ATAIAPYVNSA
-1093 IIGRGIRGN
+1093 IGGTIRSN
-1102 LMEVAR
+1102 LMFKKWGD

>member
-16 SGYTQDLNKIRQEM
+16 SGYTQELNKIRQEM
-30 EQFQQE
+30 QQFQQE
-36 LNSLAIHPTFDG
+36 LNSFAVHPTFDA
-48 GRFRSE
+48 GRFRAE

-80 EAADGGGSGDSG
+80 QAADGGGSGDSG

-97 GFLNRLDVIGD
+97 GFLSQLDVIGD
-108 IASGQFLANMAVNG
+108 IASGQFIANMAVNG

-128 GVTGSIDESIGL
+128 GITGSIDESIGL

-199 KVLQMSM
+199 QVLQMSM

-374 MRNMEQESGKAVK
+374 MRNMEQESGEAVK

-469 SLIGG
+469 SLIVG

-483 YQDAAES
+483 YHDVVEN
-490 AYSSFVSTMSDISD
+490 AYQSFVRTMAETNAN
-504 YTFADT
+504 YTFANTFD
-510 LEGFMREAPD
+510 EFFA
-520 GSSQYN
+520 SQY
-526 DIIRARNG
+526 DEVDRAIRGVGDSSINLFDFGDMQAAAW
-534 FYSEFHHTFTDLQ
+534 SKLTEAMSLQTF
-547 EDAWEMLTD
+547 
-556 AMNLQSSDSSA
+556 DSSA
-567 AAGELEDVNR
+567 AAGELEEVNR

-585 LNENQTALARATAE
+585 LNENQTALARATSE
-599 WEAYKRAHPEAEKQ
+599 WEAYKRAHPEAEEQ

-626 LEDLKSTVKD
+626 LEDLKTALKD
-636 VYTYQEDALKKAQEA
+636 VETYRADTLKKAQEA

-692 ALHAYNDALQQAEA
+692 ALHAYNDALQQAEE

-763 TLANDETYQSMLSTM
+763 TLADDETYQAMLETVKKS
-778 EKALE
+778 LE
-783 AFDQK
+783 AFEQK
-788 DAITA
+788 EAIAA
-793 YMAENDSAFLAG
+793 YMAENNNSLLAG
-805 IDDIRKTLET
+805 IDDMRKTLEA

-825 QLGLKQIDYELKDKP
+825 QLGFNPIDYEIKDKP
-840 WISDFFVRGD
+840 WVHDFGGSRAGY
-850 ADQREEDIAHEKAA
+850 ADLFDDVAKDKNAFNKDEAKALHA
-864 PTLKE
+864 IK
-869 QAQARRAREQA
+869 A

-913 TQEMNDIVDIL
+913 TQGMNDIVDIL

-1057 GEIAN
+1057 DEIAN

-1082 VATAVAPIVNK
+1082 VATEVAPIVNK

>member
-16 SGYTQDLNKIRQEM
+16 SGYTQELNKIRQEM
-30 EQFQQE
+30 QQFQQE
-36 LNSLAIHPTFDG
+36 LNSFAVHPTFDA
-48 GRFRSE
+48 GRFRAE

-92 GGVLS
+92 GGGLS
-97 GFLNRLDVIGD
+97 KFLRRLDVIGD

-128 GVTGSIDESIGL
+128 GITGSIDESIGL

-199 KVLQMSM
+199 QVLQMSM

-237 NEPLKAL
+237 TEPLKAL

-343 YTTAEKI
+343 QTAIEKI
-350 MQERDES
+350 YSERDES
-357 IYDAK
+357 LFDAEV
-362 ATYAQSLTIVNS
+362 AYQRSLTIVDS
-374 MRNMEQESGKAVK
+374 MRSIEDESGDAVK
-387 ATKAWQEALE
+387 STEEWRAALEAL
-397 NLKNVM
+397 KDVM

-413 SDAIM
+413 TDAII
-418 GNTER
+418 GNDEA
-423 IKQYVDTVNGVS
+423 IQNYVDTLHGVTKYNS
-435 LYGAHDTAVTD
+435 YDQAVSD
-446 AQAAVDETEKQ
+446 AQKRYDDLQTQIAEKEADIAKRELLIQSSDELQKLYDKRVEDAWRTYAQRYGYEPDYQTARNMPASDVRSYAYATGTTENPHANLGGLVTGLNAEQIYYFDLFRNAQNAAKDPLAQEKAELESEKEELAELVPQAEAAAVALDDLKKSREEYVNSPEGRKAKLNSDFKAAVD
-457 LESLYA
+457 A
-463 RRDYLN
+463 
-469 SLIGG
+469 
-474 SNAEEVKAA
+474 
-483 YQDAAES
+483 
-490 AYSSFVSTMSDISD
+490 
-504 YTFADT
+504 
-510 LEGFMREAPD
+510 
-520 GSSQYN
+520 
-526 DIIRARNG
+526 
-534 FYSEFHHTFTDLQ
+534 
-547 EDAWEMLTD
+547 
-556 AMNLQSSDSSA
+556 
-567 AAGELEDVNR
+567 
-577 QIEETNDK
+577 
-585 LNENQTALARATAE
+585 
-599 WEAYKRAHPEAEKQ
+599 
-613 VKFNEAIEDEKKA
+613 EKKA
-626 LEDLKSTVKD
+626 LDDLKTALID
-636 VYTYQEDALKKAQEA
+636 VDTYRADTLKKAQEA

-667 EEMKKLLDTDY
+667 AEMDKLLATDY

-692 ALHAYNDALQQAEA
+692 ALHAYNDALQQAEEA
-706 SGVDVG
+706 GVDVG

-763 TLANDETYQSMLSTM
+763 TLADDETYQAMLKTVQKS
-778 EKALE
+778 LE
-783 AFDQK
+783 AFEQK
-788 DAITA
+788 DAIAA
-793 YMAENDSAFLAG
+793 YMAENDNALLAG
-805 IDDIRKTLET
+805 IDKMRKTLEE

-825 QLGLKQIDYELKDKP
+825 QLGFKQINYKIKNKPWVHDYGGARAGYADLFADVAKDKNAFNK
-840 WISDFFVRGD
+840 DE
-850 ADQREEDIAHEKAA
+850 AKAQHA
-864 PTLKE
+864 IK
-869 QAQARRAREQA
+869 A

-913 TQEMNDIVDIL
+913 TQGMNDIVDIL

-983 EKTTGGNFFSAI
+983 EKTTGGNVFSAI

-1019 FNALG
+1019 FNAFG

-1057 GEIAN
+1057 DEIAN

-1082 VATAVAPIVNK
+1082 VATEVAPIVNK

>member
-16 SGYTQDLNKIRQEM
+16 SGYTQELNKIRQEM
-30 EQFQQE
+30 QQFQQE
-36 LNSLAIHPTFDG
+36 LNSFAVHPTFDG
-48 GRFRSE
+48 GRFQME

-80 EAADGGGSGDSG
+80 QAADGGDSG

-97 GFLNRLDVIGD
+97 GFLSRLDVIGD

-128 GVTGSIDESIGL
+128 GVTGSISESIEL

-199 KVLQMSM
+199 QVLQMSM

-237 NEPLKAL
+237 TEPLKAL

-343 YTTAEKI
+343 YKDAEKI
-350 MQERDES
+350 YTERNQALF
-357 IYDAK
+357 DAQ
-362 ATYAQSLTIVNS
+362 ATYAESMTIVNA
-374 MRNMEQESGKAVK
+374 MRNMEDESGEAIKS
-387 ATKAWQEALE
+387 TDAWRLAIEELI
-397 NLKNVM
+397 NVM
-403 PGLSQYVDLT
+403 PGLAQYVDLT
-413 SDAIM
+413 SDAII
-418 GNTER
+418 GNTKS
-423 IKQYVDTVNGVS
+423 INQYVDAVNGVS
-435 LYGAHDTAVTD
+435 QYAAHENAVND
-446 AQAAVDETEKQ
+446 AAALVDADKQ
-457 LESLYA
+457 ELAKLNAYNQYLQSIIDSAESGT
-463 RRDYLN
+463 
-469 SLIGG
+469 IK
-474 SNAEEVKAA
+474 AERKAA
-483 YQDAAES
+483 LEK
-490 AYSSFVSTMSDISD
+490 AYEYFKSTVPNLA
-504 YTFADT
+504 FADT
-510 LEGFMREAPD
+510 WEEFTKSSPGNP
-520 GSSQYN
+520 SQYTQQQN
-526 DIIRARNG
+526 VQKG
-534 FYSEFHHTFTDLQ
+534 FKREYGYYQLTGTAAEAWNQLMEAEQAYNNPSAYYIAQQQENQKQIEVTTQKLQ
-547 EDAWEMLTD
+547 EDTKAY
-556 AMNLQSSDSSA
+556 
-567 AAGELEDVNR
+567 
-577 QIEETNDK
+577 ND
-585 LNENQTALARATAE
+585 ATAAQNDFVE
-599 WEAYKRAHPEAEKQ
+599 SNEKAKKQ
-613 VKFNEAIEDEKKA
+613 YDFDKAVENEKKA
-626 LEDLKSTVKD
+626 LEDIKTALKD
-636 VYTYQEDALKKAQEA
+636 VDTYRADTLKKAQEA
-651 YKGVAS
+651 YNGVAS

-692 ALHAYNDALQQAEA
+692 ALRAYNDALQQAEA
-706 SGVDVG
+706 AGVDVG

-763 TLANDETYQSMLSTM
+763 TLANDETYQAMLETVQKS
-778 EKALE
+778 LE
-783 AFDQK
+783 AFEQK
-788 DAITA
+788 DAIAA
-793 YMAENDSAFLAG
+793 YMAENNSAVLAG
-805 IDDIRKTLET
+805 INTMRKTLEA

-840 WISDFFVRGD
+840 WISDYFVRGD
-850 ADQREEDIAHEKAA
+850 ADQREEDIAHEKTA

-936 AEEAEQWNN
+936 AEEAA
-945 RATKDM
+945 RAAKEARDNALPKTWSDLS
-951 PPLYM
+951 P
-956 MDTIIANAAHPK
+956 IISSDEFKNAESYEP
-968 FVPNTYIGAPSSEQQ
+968 VSNG
-983 EKTTGGNFFSAI
+983 KTTGGNVFSAI

-1003 EIESRTIQEDF
+1003 EIESRTIQEGF

-1019 FNALG
+1019 FNTLG

-1032 SLRNNSAPNI
+1032 SLKNNSAPNI
-1042 FSNSD
+1042 FSNGD

-1057 GEIAN
+1057 DEIAN

>member
-1 MAEAFELYASFKIDT
+1 
-16 SGYTQDLNKIRQEM
+16 
-30 EQFQQE
+30 
-36 LNSLAIHPTFDG
+36 
-48 GRFRSE
+48 
-54 LQQAQQQST
+54 
-63 QATEE
+63 
-68 IQRLQQQIQSLQ
+68 
-80 EAADGGGSGDSG
+80 
-92 GGVLS
+92 
-97 GFLNRLDVIGD
+97 
-108 IASGQFLANMAVNG
+108 
-122 INSIID
+122 
-128 GVTGSIDESIGL
+128 
-140 ASDLVE
+140 
-146 TQNVVDVTFEDSAS
+146 
-160 TINKWAQE
+160 
-168 ALNAYGITETKA
+168 
-180 KQYSSTLGAM
+180 
-190 LKSMGIADD
+190 
-199 KVLQMSM
+199 
-206 DMAGLAADMASFY
+206 
-219 NLDHDTAFEKI
+219 
-230 RSGISGE
+230 
-237 NEPLKAL
+237 
-244 GINMSVANLNAF
+244 MSVANLNAF

-387 ATKAWQEALE
+387 STKAWQEALE

-469 SLIGG
+469 SLIVG

-483 YQDAAES
+483 YHDVVEN
-490 AYSSFVSTMSDISD
+490 AYQSFVRTMAGTNAN
-504 YTFADT
+504 YTFANTFD
-510 LEGFMREAPD
+510 EFFA
-520 GSSQYN
+520 SQY
-526 DIIRARNG
+526 DEVDRAIRGVGDSSINLFDFGDMQAAAW
-534 FYSEFHHTFTDLQ
+534 SKLTEAMSLQTF
-547 EDAWEMLTD
+547 
-556 AMNLQSSDSSA
+556 DSSA

-599 WEAYKRAHPEAEKQ
+599 WEAYKRAHPEAEEQ

-626 LEDLKSTVKD
+626 LEDLKTALKD
-636 VYTYQEDALKKAQEA
+636 VDTYRADTLKKAQEA

-793 YMAENDSAFLAG
+793 YMAENDGAFLAG
-805 IDDIRKTLET
+805 IDDIRKTLEA

-850 ADQREEDIAHEKAA
+850 ADQREEDIAHEKTA

-913 TQEMNDIVDIL
+913 TQETNDIVDIL

-956 MDTIIANAAHPK
+956 MDTIIANAASPK

-983 EKTTGGNFFSAI
+983 EKTTGGNIFSAI

-1047 GVLFVQVTNP
+1047 GVLFVQVANP
-1057 GEIAN
+1057 DEIAN
-1062 AVSGL
+1062 AVSGR

>member
-1 MAEAFELYASFKIDT
+1 
-16 SGYTQDLNKIRQEM
+16 
-30 EQFQQE
+30 
-36 LNSLAIHPTFDG
+36 
-48 GRFRSE
+48 
-54 LQQAQQQST
+54 
-63 QATEE
+63 
-68 IQRLQQQIQSLQ
+68 
-80 EAADGGGSGDSG
+80 
-92 GGVLS
+92 
-97 GFLNRLDVIGD
+97 
-108 IASGQFLANMAVNG
+108 
-122 INSIID
+122 
-128 GVTGSIDESIGL
+128 
-140 ASDLVE
+140 
-146 TQNVVDVTFEDSAS
+146 
-160 TINKWAQE
+160 
-168 ALNAYGITETKA
+168 
-180 KQYSSTLGAM
+180 
-190 LKSMGIADD
+190 
-199 KVLQMSM
+199 
-206 DMAGLAADMASFY
+206 
-219 NLDHDTAFEKI
+219 
-230 RSGISGE
+230 
-237 NEPLKAL
+237 
-244 GINMSVANLNAF
+244 MSVANLNAF

-350 MQERDES
+350 MQERDDA

-469 SLIGG
+469 SLIVG

-483 YQDAAES
+483 YHDVVEN
-490 AYSSFVSTMSDISD
+490 AYQSFVRTMAGTNAN
-504 YTFADT
+504 YTFANTFD
-510 LEGFMREAPD
+510 EFFA
-520 GSSQYN
+520 SQY
-526 DIIRARNG
+526 DEVDRAIRGVGDSSINLFDFGDMQAAAW
-534 FYSEFHHTFTDLQ
+534 SKLTEAMSLQTF
-547 EDAWEMLTD
+547 
-556 AMNLQSSDSSA
+556 DSSA

-599 WEAYKRAHPEAEKQ
+599 WEAYKRAHPEAEEQ
-613 VKFNEAIEDEKKA
+613 VKFNEAVEDEKKA
-626 LEDLKSTVKD
+626 LEDLKTALKD
-636 VYTYQEDALKKAQEA
+636 VETYRADTLKKAQEA

-706 SGVDVG
+706 SGVDIG

-763 TLANDETYQSMLSTM
+763 TLADDETYQAMLETVQKS
-778 EKALE
+778 LE

-788 DAITA
+788 DEITA
-793 YMAENDSAFLAG
+793 YMAENNSAFLAG
-805 IDDIRKTLET
+805 IDDMKQTLVK
-815 EIPGINALLE
+815 EIPQINALLKI
-825 QLGLKQIDYELKDKP
+825 LGFNNKIETKIHEWTTDFSQNETPYDFLGDISTGKGRAANAPLAVGGHLMEYWAPNPETNPQELADVLAALEAKQKENQKVREGNGYWDKVQEAADKAYENRKQVAENLTF
-840 WISDFFVRGD
+840 I
-850 ADQREEDIAHEKAA
+850 REMHTTFETMQENYLTA
-864 PTLKE
+864 LKE
-869 QAQARRAREQA
+869 R
-880 RARSGYADM
+880 
-889 IEDGLMPDDIK
+889 K
-900 ARAQR
+900 
-905 WNRLVEMK
+905 
-913 TQEMNDIVDIL
+913 
-924 EQRMEENQRQRE
+924 
-936 AEEAEQWNN
+936 
-945 RATKDM
+945 
-951 PPLYM
+951 
-956 MDTIIANAAHPK
+956 
-968 FVPNTYIGAPSSEQQ
+968 
-983 EKTTGGNFFSAI
+983 
-995 ESAIDAAK
+995 
-1003 EIESRTIQEDF
+1003 
-1014 VTQSI
+1014 
-1019 FNALG
+1019 
-1024 EMMENYKE
+1024 
-1032 SLRNNSAPNI
+1032 APNI
-1042 FSNSD
+1042 TNNED
-1047 GVLFVQVTNP
+1047 GVLWVRIENP
-1057 GEIAN
+1057 ADVAK

-1067 PPTTINNTFSVDGKT
+1067 PPTTIQNNFSVDGKMI
-1082 VATAVAPIVNK
+1082 ATAIAPYVNSA
-1093 IIGRGIRGN
+1093 IGGTIRSN
-1102 LMEVAR
+1102 LMFKKWGD

>member
-1 MAEAFELYASFKIDT
+1 MEAEEAYNTPSAYYI
-16 SGYTQDLNKIRQEM
+16 
-30 EQFQQE
+30 
-36 LNSLAIHPTFDG
+36 
-48 GRFRSE
+48 
-54 LQQAQQQST
+54 AQQQEN
-63 QATEE
+63 QK
-68 IQRLQQQIQSLQ
+68 QI
-80 EAADGGGSGDSG
+80 
-92 GGVLS
+92 
-97 GFLNRLDVIGD
+97 
-108 IASGQFLANMAVNG
+108 
-122 INSIID
+122 
-128 GVTGSIDESIGL
+128 
-140 ASDLVE
+140 
-146 TQNVVDVTFEDSAS
+146 
-160 TINKWAQE
+160 
-168 ALNAYGITETKA
+168 
-180 KQYSSTLGAM
+180 
-190 LKSMGIADD
+190 
-199 KVLQMSM
+199 
-206 DMAGLAADMASFY
+206 
-219 NLDHDTAFEKI
+219 
-230 RSGISGE
+230 
-237 NEPLKAL
+237 
-244 GINMSVANLNAF
+244 
-256 ALEKGMNKAFDKM
+256 
-269 SQAEQATLRYQY
+269 
-281 LLEATK
+281 EATTQK
-287 DAQGDFA
+287 
-294 RTGDS
+294 
-299 FSNEMRKLQTNLDRI
+299 
-314 KTEFGKGLLG
+314 
-324 VVTPAISLLNNV
+324 
-336 LSDKSYQ
+336 
-343 YTTAEKI
+343 
-350 MQERDES
+350 
-357 IYDAK
+357 
-362 ATYAQSLTIVNS
+362 
-374 MRNMEQESGKAVK
+374 
-387 ATKAWQEALE
+387 
-397 NLKNVM
+397 
-403 PGLSQYVDLT
+403 
-413 SDAIM
+413 
-418 GNTER
+418 
-423 IKQYVDTVNGVS
+423 
-435 LYGAHDTAVTD
+435 
-446 AQAAVDETEKQ
+446 
-457 LESLYA
+457 
-463 RRDYLN
+463 
-469 SLIGG
+469 
-474 SNAEEVKAA
+474 
-483 YQDAAES
+483 
-490 AYSSFVSTMSDISD
+490 
-504 YTFADT
+504 
-510 LEGFMREAPD
+510 
-520 GSSQYN
+520 
-526 DIIRARNG
+526 
-534 FYSEFHHTFTDLQ
+534 LQ
-547 EDAWEMLTD
+547 EDTKAY
-556 AMNLQSSDSSA
+556 
-567 AAGELEDVNR
+567 
-577 QIEETNDK
+577 ND
-585 LNENQTALARATAE
+585 ATAAQNDFVE
-599 WEAYKRAHPEAEKQ
+599 SNEKAKKQ
-613 VKFNEAIEDEKKA
+613 YDFDKAVEDEKKA
-626 LEDLKSTVKD
+626 LEDLKTALKD
-636 VYTYQEDALKKAQEA
+636 VETYRADTLKKAQEA

-657 GMGYMVTHTQ
+657 GMGYMVTHTRA
-667 EEMKKLLDTDY
+667 EMDKLLATDY

-706 SGVDVG
+706 AGVDVG

-763 TLANDETYQSMLSTM
+763 TLADDETYQAMLETVQKS
-778 EKALE
+778 LE
-783 AFDQK
+783 AFEQK
-788 DAITA
+788 DAIAA
-793 YMAENDSAFLAG
+793 YMAENNSAVLAG
-805 IDDIRKTLET
+805 INTMRETLEA

-825 QLGLKQIDYELKDKP
+825 QLGFKQIDYELEDKP

-850 ADQREEDIAHEKAA
+850 ADQREEDIAHEKTA

-983 EKTTGGNFFSAI
+983 EKTTGGNVFSAI

-1057 GEIAN
+1057 DEIAN

-1082 VATAVAPIVNK
+1082 VATEVAPIVNK